1 MRITGLATG
10 LDMDEVIKE
19 SMRPYRIKIQ
29 QQQQQKEIV
38 EIKQKLYRDVLKDS
52 REFYNKYF
60 DVSKSDSIVLSKNWS
75 TIKFESSDSNVVSVS
90 SNSEAINKNFT
101 IKGSS
106 ATATK
111 ATLTEGIG
119 EGDKIVVDG
128 KEFTLIGSTDRERA
142 SNLNKE
148 LQKAGIKVS
157 VSYTDFAG
165 EAINKNFTIKGSS
178 ATATKATLTEGI
190 GEGDKIVVD
199 GKEFTLIGSTDRE
212 RASNLN
218 KELQKAG
225 IKVSVSYTDFAGS
238 VDGENKKG
246 LVFESTV
253 LGEKGTFTLGG
264 SIQAV
269 NIEEVNGSNATEA
282 KFTGITIENIR
293 NSKEIKIGDKVISL
307 NLDPSKEYAK
317 DELISELNKKLEEEK
332 IDFRAKVNEEN
343 NVTLTSTKSG
353 ELADLPTLEI
363 TLEDSS
369 IVNGTF
375 ENGKNA
381 TPLVKSINLSDV
393 EGKVLFINGSKIELS
408 LKEDGSIDNDALNSL
423 LEEKKLNVS
432 AEIKDGKLSLIS
444 KTNGEGQSI
453 DVSVVEKP
461 TEGFVPV
468 IQGKDAN
475 IIIEDSKGGV
485 YTHKGDSN
493 TVTLDGVTFK
503 FNGKIPADGIKVTGT
518 KDVTKTKEMVVNFFN
533 DYNEEVKGSN
543 ATEAKFTGITIEN
556 IKDSKEIKIGDKVIS
571 LNLDS
576 SKEYTHD
583 ELISELNKKREEE
596 KIDFRAKV
604 DEDDKVTLVSA
615 KSGELTDLPT
625 LEIALE
631 SGSLIKGT
639 FKNGKNATPLVK
651 SMNLSDVEG
660 KVLFINGSKIELPL
674 KEDGSIDNDALNSL
688 LEERKLNVSAEIK
701 EGKLS
706 LISKANGEGQS
717 IDVRVVE
724 KPAAG
729 FIPVIQGK
737 DANIIIEDS
746 KGGVYTHKGDSNT
759 VTLDG
764 VTFKFNG
771 KIPADGIKVTGTKD
785 VTKTKEMVVNFFN
798 DYNKLMEKLNTL
810 TMEKRDR
817 SYSPLTDEQK
827 KEMSESEIKLWNER
841 VEKGQLSRDSDLSRI
856 INSLKSAMTTM
867 VDGIDI
873 NLEDIGVKPVSDY
886 GGVKNGTFT
895 IDEDKL
901 TAALEE
907 DTDKVMRLFTA
918 TPTDSKDLTSA
929 EKNSKSG
936 IAQRLKSILY
946 DETMTVSARLLKKAG
961 YEGTTTVTNNE
972 LTKSIEKYERKME
985 DMEKAFS
992 KKEQALYS
1000 KYATLETMMNQL
1012 NSQQSYLLSQ
1022 LGMA

>member
-19 SMRPYRIKIQ
+19 SMRPYRVKIQ

-90 SNSEAINKNFT
+90 ANSEAVNKNFT
-101 IKGSS
+101 ITGSS

-128 KEFTLIGSTDRERA
+128 KEFTLSGSTDRERV

-148 LQKAGIKVS
+148 LEKAGIKVC
-157 VSYTDFAG
+157 
-165 EAINKNFTIKGSS
+165 
-178 ATATKATLTEGI
+178 
-190 GEGDKIVVD
+190 
-199 GKEFTLIGSTDRE
+199 
-212 RASNLN
+212 
-218 KELQKAG
+218 
-225 IKVSVSYTDFAGS
+225 VSYTDFAGS

-246 LVFESTV
+246 LIFESTV
-253 LGEKGTFTLGG
+253 LGEKGSFTLGG
-264 SIQAV
+264 SVHSV
-269 NIEEVNGSNATEA
+269 NIEEVKGSNATEA
-282 KFTGITIENIR
+282 KFTGITIKNIR
-293 NSKEIKIGDKVISL
+293 DSKEIKIGDKVIGL
-307 NLDPSKEYAK
+307 NLDSSKEYTK
-317 DELISELNKKLEEEK
+317 DELVSELNKKLEEEK
-332 IDFRAKVNEEN
+332 IDFRAKVDEDN
-343 NVTLTSTKSG
+343 NVTLVSTKSG
-353 ELADLPTLEI
+353 ELTNLPTLEI
-363 TLEDSS
+363 TLENNS
-369 IVNGTF
+369 IVNGAF
-375 ENGKNA
+375 ENGNNA
-381 TPLVKSINLSDV
+381 TKSITSLNLSEI
-393 EGKVLFINGSKIELS
+393 EGKVLFIDGKKVEFS
-408 LKEDGSIDNDALNSL
+408 LKDSILDLDALNKS
-423 LEEKKLNVS
+423 LEEKNLNVS

-444 KTNGEGQSI
+444 KTSGESKSLDI
-453 DVSVVEKP
+453 SVIEEP
-461 TEGFVPV
+461 AEGFTPI

-475 IIIEDSKGGV
+475 IIIKDSKGGV

-493 TVTLDGVTFK
+493 VVTLDGVTFK
-503 FNGKIPADGIKVTGT
+503 FDGEIPADGIK
-518 KDVTKTKEMVVNFFN
+518 
-533 DYNEEVKGSN
+533 
-543 ATEAKFTGITIEN
+543 ITSK
-556 IKDSKEIKIGDKVIS
+556 KDS
-571 LNLDS
+571 
-576 SKEYTHD
+576 
-583 ELISELNKKREEE
+583 
-596 KIDFRAKV
+596 
-604 DEDDKVTLVSA
+604 
-615 KSGELTDLPT
+615 
-625 LEIALE
+625 
-631 SGSLIKGT
+631 
-639 FKNGKNATPLVK
+639 
-651 SMNLSDVEG
+651 
-660 KVLFINGSKIELPL
+660 
-674 KEDGSIDNDALNSL
+674 
-688 LEERKLNVSAEIK
+688 
-701 EGKLS
+701 
-706 LISKANGEGQS
+706 
-717 IDVRVVE
+717 
-724 KPAAG
+724 
-729 FIPVIQGK
+729 
-737 DANIIIEDS
+737 
-746 KGGVYTHKGDSNT
+746 
-759 VTLDG
+759 
-764 VTFKFNG
+764 
-771 KIPADGIKVTGTKD
+771 
-785 VTKTKEMVVNFFN
+785 TKTKEMVVNFFN

-856 INSLKSAMTTM
+856 INSLKNAMTTM

-895 IDEDKL
+895 IDENKL

-907 DTDKVMRLFTA
+907 DPNKVMRLFTA
-918 TPTDSKDLTSA
+918 TPTDSKNLTSA

-972 LTKSIEKYERKME
+972 LTKSIEKYERKVK

>member
-19 SMRPYRIKIQ
+19 SMRPYRVKIQ

-90 SNSEAINKNFT
+90 ANSEATNKNFT

-106 ATATK
+106 ATSTK

-128 KEFTLIGSTDRERA
+128 KEFTLSGSTDRERV

-148 LQKAGIKVS
+148 LEKAGIKVC
-157 VSYTDFAG
+157 
-165 EAINKNFTIKGSS
+165 
-178 ATATKATLTEGI
+178 
-190 GEGDKIVVD
+190 
-199 GKEFTLIGSTDRE
+199 
-212 RASNLN
+212 
-218 KELQKAG
+218 
-225 IKVSVSYTDFAGS
+225 VSYTDFAGS

-246 LVFESTV
+246 LIFESTV
-253 LGEKGTFTLGG
+253 LGEKGSFTLGG
-264 SIQAV
+264 SVHSV
-269 NIEEVNGSNATEA
+269 NIEEIKGSNATEA
-282 KFTGITIENIR
+282 KFTGITIKNIR
-293 NSKEIKIGDKVISL
+293 DSKEIKIGDKVIGL
-307 NLDPSKEYAK
+307 NLDSSKEYTK
-317 DELISELNKKLEEEK
+317 DELVSELNKKLEEEK
-332 IDFRAKVNEEN
+332 IDFRAKVDEDN
-343 NVTLTSTKSG
+343 NVTLVSTKSG
-353 ELADLPTLEI
+353 ELTDLPTLEI
-363 TLEDSS
+363 TLENNS
-369 IVNGTF
+369 IVNGAF
-375 ENGKNA
+375 ENGNNA
-381 TPLVKSINLSDV
+381 TKSITSLNLSEI
-393 EGKVLFINGSKIELS
+393 EGKVLFIDGKKVEFS
-408 LKEDGSIDNDALNSL
+408 LKDSILDLDALNKS
-423 LEEKKLNVS
+423 LEEKNLNVS

-444 KTNGEGQSI
+444 KTSGESKSLDI
-453 DVSVVEKP
+453 SVIEEP
-461 TEGFVPV
+461 AEGFTPI

-475 IIIEDSKGGV
+475 IIIKDSKGGV

-493 TVTLDGVTFK
+493 VVTLDGVTFK
-503 FNGKIPADGIKVTGT
+503 FDGEIPADGIK
-518 KDVTKTKEMVVNFFN
+518 
-533 DYNEEVKGSN
+533 
-543 ATEAKFTGITIEN
+543 ITSK
-556 IKDSKEIKIGDKVIS
+556 KDS
-571 LNLDS
+571 
-576 SKEYTHD
+576 
-583 ELISELNKKREEE
+583 
-596 KIDFRAKV
+596 
-604 DEDDKVTLVSA
+604 
-615 KSGELTDLPT
+615 
-625 LEIALE
+625 
-631 SGSLIKGT
+631 
-639 FKNGKNATPLVK
+639 
-651 SMNLSDVEG
+651 
-660 KVLFINGSKIELPL
+660 
-674 KEDGSIDNDALNSL
+674 
-688 LEERKLNVSAEIK
+688 
-701 EGKLS
+701 
-706 LISKANGEGQS
+706 
-717 IDVRVVE
+717 
-724 KPAAG
+724 
-729 FIPVIQGK
+729 
-737 DANIIIEDS
+737 
-746 KGGVYTHKGDSNT
+746 
-759 VTLDG
+759 
-764 VTFKFNG
+764 
-771 KIPADGIKVTGTKD
+771 
-785 VTKTKEMVVNFFN
+785 TKTKEMVVNFFN

-856 INSLKSAMTTM
+856 INSLKNAMTTM

-873 NLEDIGVKPVSDY
+873 NLEDIGIKPVSDY

-895 IDEDKL
+895 IDENKL

-907 DTDKVMRLFTA
+907 DPNKVMRLFTA
-918 TPTDSKDLTSA
+918 TPTDSKNLTSA

-972 LTKSIEKYERKME
+972 LTKSIEKYERKVK

>member
-19 SMRPYRIKIQ
+19 SMRPYRVKIQ

-90 SNSEAINKNFT
+90 ANSEAVNKNFT
-101 IKGSS
+101 ITGSS
-106 ATATK
+106 ATSTK

-128 KEFTLIGSTDRERA
+128 KEFTLSGSTDRERV

-148 LQKAGIKVS
+148 L
-157 VSYTDFAG
+157 
-165 EAINKNFTIKGSS
+165 E
-178 ATATKATLTEGI
+178 
-190 GEGDKIVVD
+190 
-199 GKEFTLIGSTDRE
+199 
-212 RASNLN
+212 
-218 KELQKAG
+218 KAG

-246 LVFESTV
+246 LIFESTV
-253 LGEKGTFTLGG
+253 LGEKGSFTLGG
-264 SIQAV
+264 SVHSV
-269 NIEEVNGSNATEA
+269 NIEEIKGSNATEA
-282 KFTGITIENIR
+282 KFTGITIKNIR
-293 NSKEIKIGDKVISL
+293 DSKEIKIGDKVIGL
-307 NLDPSKEYAK
+307 NLDSSKEYTK
-317 DELISELNKKLEEEK
+317 DELVSELNKKLEEEK
-332 IDFRAKVNEEN
+332 IDFRAKVDEDN
-343 NVTLTSTKSG
+343 NVTLVSTKSG
-353 ELADLPTLEI
+353 ELTDLPTLEI
-363 TLEDSS
+363 TLENNS
-369 IVNGTF
+369 IVNGAF
-375 ENGKNA
+375 ENGNNA
-381 TPLVKSINLSDV
+381 TKSITSLNLSEI
-393 EGKVLFINGSKIELS
+393 EGKVLFIDGKKVEFS
-408 LKEDGSIDNDALNSL
+408 LKDSILDLDALNKS
-423 LEEKKLNVS
+423 LEEKNLNVS

-444 KTNGEGQSI
+444 KTSGESKSLDI
-453 DVSVVEKP
+453 SVIEEP
-461 TEGFVPV
+461 AEGFTPI

-475 IIIEDSKGGV
+475 IIIKDSKGGV

-493 TVTLDGVTFK
+493 VVTLDGVTFK
-503 FNGKIPADGIKVTGT
+503 FDGEIPADGIK
-518 KDVTKTKEMVVNFFN
+518 
-533 DYNEEVKGSN
+533 
-543 ATEAKFTGITIEN
+543 ITSK
-556 IKDSKEIKIGDKVIS
+556 KDS
-571 LNLDS
+571 
-576 SKEYTHD
+576 
-583 ELISELNKKREEE
+583 
-596 KIDFRAKV
+596 
-604 DEDDKVTLVSA
+604 
-615 KSGELTDLPT
+615 
-625 LEIALE
+625 
-631 SGSLIKGT
+631 
-639 FKNGKNATPLVK
+639 
-651 SMNLSDVEG
+651 
-660 KVLFINGSKIELPL
+660 
-674 KEDGSIDNDALNSL
+674 
-688 LEERKLNVSAEIK
+688 
-701 EGKLS
+701 
-706 LISKANGEGQS
+706 
-717 IDVRVVE
+717 
-724 KPAAG
+724 
-729 FIPVIQGK
+729 
-737 DANIIIEDS
+737 
-746 KGGVYTHKGDSNT
+746 
-759 VTLDG
+759 
-764 VTFKFNG
+764 
-771 KIPADGIKVTGTKD
+771 
-785 VTKTKEMVVNFFN
+785 TKTKEMVVNFFN

-856 INSLKSAMTTM
+856 INSLKNAMTTM

-873 NLEDIGVKPVSDY
+873 NLEDIGIKPVSDY

-895 IDEDKL
+895 IDENKL

-907 DTDKVMRLFTA
+907 DPNKVMRLFTA
-918 TPTDSKDLTSA
+918 TPTDSKNLTSA

-972 LTKSIEKYERKME
+972 LTKSIEKYERKVK

>member
-19 SMRPYRIKIQ
+19 SMRPYRVKIQ

-90 SNSEAINKNFT
+90 ANSEAVNKNFT
-101 IKGSS
+101 ITGSS

-128 KEFTLIGSTDRERA
+128 KEFTLSGSTDRERV

-148 LQKAGIKVS
+148 LEKAGIKVC
-157 VSYTDFAG
+157 
-165 EAINKNFTIKGSS
+165 
-178 ATATKATLTEGI
+178 
-190 GEGDKIVVD
+190 
-199 GKEFTLIGSTDRE
+199 
-212 RASNLN
+212 
-218 KELQKAG
+218 
-225 IKVSVSYTDFAGS
+225 VSYTDFAGS

-246 LVFESTV
+246 LIFESTV
-253 LGEKGTFTLGG
+253 LGEKGSFTLGG
-264 SIQAV
+264 SVHSV
-269 NIEEVNGSNATEA
+269 NIEEIKGSNATEA
-282 KFTGITIENIR
+282 KFTGITIKNIR
-293 NSKEIKIGDKVISL
+293 DSKEIKIGDKVIGL
-307 NLDPSKEYAK
+307 NLDSSKEYTK
-317 DELISELNKKLEEEK
+317 DELVSELNKKLEEEK
-332 IDFRAKVNEEN
+332 IDFRAKVDEDN
-343 NVTLTSTKSG
+343 NVTLVSTKSG
-353 ELADLPTLEI
+353 ELTDLPTLEI
-363 TLEDSS
+363 TLENNS
-369 IVNGTF
+369 IVNGAF
-375 ENGKNA
+375 ENGNNA
-381 TPLVKSINLSDV
+381 TKSITSLNLSEI
-393 EGKVLFINGSKIELS
+393 EGKVLFIDGKKVEFS
-408 LKEDGSIDNDALNSL
+408 LKDSILDLDALNKS
-423 LEEKKLNVS
+423 LEEKNLNVS

-444 KTNGEGQSI
+444 KTSGESKSLDI
-453 DVSVVEKP
+453 SVIEEP
-461 TEGFVPV
+461 AEGFTPI

-475 IIIEDSKGGV
+475 IIIKDSKGGV

-493 TVTLDGVTFK
+493 VVTLDGVTFK
-503 FNGKIPADGIKVTGT
+503 FDGEIPADGIK
-518 KDVTKTKEMVVNFFN
+518 
-533 DYNEEVKGSN
+533 
-543 ATEAKFTGITIEN
+543 ITSK
-556 IKDSKEIKIGDKVIS
+556 KDS
-571 LNLDS
+571 
-576 SKEYTHD
+576 
-583 ELISELNKKREEE
+583 
-596 KIDFRAKV
+596 
-604 DEDDKVTLVSA
+604 
-615 KSGELTDLPT
+615 
-625 LEIALE
+625 
-631 SGSLIKGT
+631 
-639 FKNGKNATPLVK
+639 
-651 SMNLSDVEG
+651 
-660 KVLFINGSKIELPL
+660 
-674 KEDGSIDNDALNSL
+674 
-688 LEERKLNVSAEIK
+688 
-701 EGKLS
+701 
-706 LISKANGEGQS
+706 
-717 IDVRVVE
+717 
-724 KPAAG
+724 
-729 FIPVIQGK
+729 
-737 DANIIIEDS
+737 
-746 KGGVYTHKGDSNT
+746 
-759 VTLDG
+759 
-764 VTFKFNG
+764 
-771 KIPADGIKVTGTKD
+771 
-785 VTKTKEMVVNFFN
+785 TKTKEMVVNFFN

-856 INSLKSAMTTM
+856 INSLKNAMTTM

-873 NLEDIGVKPVSDY
+873 NLEDIGIKPVSDY

-895 IDEDKL
+895 IDENKL

-907 DTDKVMRLFTA
+907 DPNKVMRLFTA
-918 TPTDSKDLTSA
+918 TPTDSKNLTSA

-972 LTKSIEKYERKME
+972 LTKSIEKYERKVK

>member
-19 SMRPYRIKIQ
+19 SMRPYRVKIQ

-90 SNSEAINKNFT
+90 ANSEAVNKNFT
-101 IKGSS
+101 ITGSS

-128 KEFTLIGSTDRERA
+128 KEFTLSGSTDRERV

-148 LQKAGIKVS
+148 LEKAGIKVC
-157 VSYTDFAG
+157 
-165 EAINKNFTIKGSS
+165 
-178 ATATKATLTEGI
+178 
-190 GEGDKIVVD
+190 
-199 GKEFTLIGSTDRE
+199 
-212 RASNLN
+212 
-218 KELQKAG
+218 
-225 IKVSVSYTDFAGS
+225 VSYTDFAGS

-246 LVFESTV
+246 LIFESTV
-253 LGEKGTFTLGG
+253 LGEKGSFTLGG
-264 SIQAV
+264 SVHSV
-269 NIEEVNGSNATEA
+269 NIEEVKGSNATEA
-282 KFTGITIENIR
+282 KFTGITIKNIR
-293 NSKEIKIGDKVISL
+293 DSKEIKIGDKVIGL
-307 NLDPSKEYAK
+307 NLDSSKEYTK
-317 DELISELNKKLEEEK
+317 DELVSELNKKLEEEK
-332 IDFRAKVNEEN
+332 IDFRAKVDEDN
-343 NVTLTSTKSG
+343 NVTLVSTKSG
-353 ELADLPTLEI
+353 ELTDLATLEI
-363 TLEDSS
+363 TLENNS

-375 ENGKNA
+375 ENGNNA
-381 TPLVKSINLSDV
+381 TKSITSLNLSEI
-393 EGKVLFINGSKIELS
+393 EGKVLFIDGKKVEFS
-408 LKEDGSIDNDALNSL
+408 LKDSILDVDALNKS
-423 LEEKKLNVS
+423 LEEKNLNVS

-444 KTNGEGQSI
+444 KTSGESKSLDI
-453 DVSVVEKP
+453 SVIEEP
-461 TEGFVPV
+461 AEGFTPI

-475 IIIEDSKGGV
+475 IIIKDSKGGV

-493 TVTLDGVTFK
+493 VVTLDGVTFK
-503 FNGKIPADGIKVTGT
+503 FDGEIPADGIK
-518 KDVTKTKEMVVNFFN
+518 
-533 DYNEEVKGSN
+533 
-543 ATEAKFTGITIEN
+543 ITSK
-556 IKDSKEIKIGDKVIS
+556 KDS
-571 LNLDS
+571 
-576 SKEYTHD
+576 
-583 ELISELNKKREEE
+583 
-596 KIDFRAKV
+596 
-604 DEDDKVTLVSA
+604 
-615 KSGELTDLPT
+615 
-625 LEIALE
+625 
-631 SGSLIKGT
+631 
-639 FKNGKNATPLVK
+639 
-651 SMNLSDVEG
+651 
-660 KVLFINGSKIELPL
+660 
-674 KEDGSIDNDALNSL
+674 
-688 LEERKLNVSAEIK
+688 
-701 EGKLS
+701 
-706 LISKANGEGQS
+706 
-717 IDVRVVE
+717 
-724 KPAAG
+724 
-729 FIPVIQGK
+729 
-737 DANIIIEDS
+737 
-746 KGGVYTHKGDSNT
+746 
-759 VTLDG
+759 
-764 VTFKFNG
+764 
-771 KIPADGIKVTGTKD
+771 
-785 VTKTKEMVVNFFN
+785 TKTKEMVVNFFN

-856 INSLKSAMTTM
+856 INSLKNAMTTM

-873 NLEDIGVKPVSDY
+873 NLEDIGIKPVSDY

-895 IDEDKL
+895 IDENKL

-907 DTDKVMRLFTA
+907 DPNKVMRLFTA
-918 TPTDSKDLTSA
+918 TPTDSKNLTSA

-972 LTKSIEKYERKME
+972 LTKSIEKYERKVK

>member
-19 SMRPYRIKIQ
+19 SMRPYRVKIQ

-90 SNSEAINKNFT
+90 ANSEATNKNFT

-106 ATATK
+106 ATSTK

-128 KEFTLIGSTDRERA
+128 KEFTLSGSTDRERV

-165 EAINKNFTIKGSS
+165 N
-178 ATATKATLTEGI
+178 
-190 GEGDKIVVD
+190 
-199 GKEFTLIGSTDRE
+199 
-212 RASNLN
+212 
-218 KELQKAG
+218 
-225 IKVSVSYTDFAGS
+225 

-264 SIQAV
+264 SVQSV
-269 NIEEVNGSNATEA
+269 NIEEVKGSNATEA
-282 KFTGITIENIR
+282 KFTGITIKNIR
-293 NSKEIKIGDKVISL
+293 DSKEIKIGDKVISL
-307 NLDPSKEYAK
+307 NLDSSKEYTK

-332 IDFRAKVNEEN
+332 IDFRAKVDEGEK
-343 NVTLTSTKSG
+343 VTLASTKSG
-353 ELADLPTLEI
+353 ELADLPTLEM
-363 TLEDSS
+363 TLDDNS

-375 ENGKNA
+375 ENGRNA

-393 EGKVLFINGSKIELS
+393 EGKVLFNGAKIELS

-432 AEIKDGKLSLIS
+432 SEIKDGKLSLIS
-444 KTNGEGQSI
+444 KINGEDQSI

-461 TEGFVPV
+461 TEGFISV

-503 FNGKIPADGIKVTGT
+503 FDGKIPTDGIKVTGT
-518 KDVTKTKEMVVNFFN
+518 KDV
-533 DYNEEVKGSN
+533 
-543 ATEAKFTGITIEN
+543 A
-556 IKDSKEIKIGDKVIS
+556 
-571 LNLDS
+571 
-576 SKEYTHD
+576 
-583 ELISELNKKREEE
+583 
-596 KIDFRAKV
+596 
-604 DEDDKVTLVSA
+604 
-615 KSGELTDLPT
+615 
-625 LEIALE
+625 
-631 SGSLIKGT
+631 
-639 FKNGKNATPLVK
+639 
-651 SMNLSDVEG
+651 
-660 KVLFINGSKIELPL
+660 
-674 KEDGSIDNDALNSL
+674 
-688 LEERKLNVSAEIK
+688 
-701 EGKLS
+701 
-706 LISKANGEGQS
+706 
-717 IDVRVVE
+717 
-724 KPAAG
+724 
-729 FIPVIQGK
+729 
-737 DANIIIEDS
+737 
-746 KGGVYTHKGDSNT
+746 
-759 VTLDG
+759 
-764 VTFKFNG
+764 
-771 KIPADGIKVTGTKD
+771 
-785 VTKTKEMVVNFFN
+785 KTKEMVVNFFN

-873 NLEDIGVKPVSDY
+873 NLEDIGIKPVSDY
-886 GGVKNGTFT
+886 GGVRNGTFA
-895 IDEDKL
+895 IDENKL

-907 DTDKVMRLFTA
+907 DPDKVMRLFTA
-918 TPTDSKDLTSA
+918 TPTDSKNLTSA
-929 EKNSKSG
+929 EKNNKSG

-946 DETMTVSARLLKKAG
+946 DETMTVSSRLLKKAG

-1022 LGMA
+1022 LGMS

>member
-19 SMRPYRIKIQ
+19 SMRPYRVKIQ

-90 SNSEAINKNFT
+90 ANSEAVNKNFT
-101 IKGSS
+101 ITGSS

-128 KEFTLIGSTDRERA
+128 KEFTLSGSTDRERV

-148 LQKAGIKVS
+148 LEKAGIKVC
-157 VSYTDFAG
+157 
-165 EAINKNFTIKGSS
+165 
-178 ATATKATLTEGI
+178 
-190 GEGDKIVVD
+190 
-199 GKEFTLIGSTDRE
+199 
-212 RASNLN
+212 
-218 KELQKAG
+218 
-225 IKVSVSYTDFAGS
+225 VSYTDFAGS

-246 LVFESTV
+246 LIFESTV
-253 LGEKGTFTLGG
+253 LGEKGSFTLGG
-264 SIQAV
+264 SVHSV
-269 NIEEVNGSNATEA
+269 NIEEVKGSNATEA
-282 KFTGITIENIR
+282 KFTGINVKNIR
-293 NSKEIKIGDKVISL
+293 DSKEIKIDDKVIGL
-307 NLDPSKEYAK
+307 NLDSSKEYTK
-317 DELISELNKKLEEEK
+317 DELVSELNKKLEEEK
-332 IDFRAKVNEEN
+332 IDFRAKVDEDN
-343 NVTLTSTKSG
+343 NVTLVSTKSG
-353 ELADLPTLEI
+353 ELTDLPTLEI
-363 TLEDSS
+363 TLENNS

-375 ENGKNA
+375 ENGNNA
-381 TPLVKSINLSDV
+381 TKSITSLNLSEI
-393 EGKVLFINGSKIELS
+393 EGKVLFIDGKKVEFS
-408 LKEDGSIDNDALNSL
+408 LKDSILDVDALNKS
-423 LEEKKLNVS
+423 LEEKNLNVS

-444 KTNGEGQSI
+444 KTSGESKSLDI
-453 DVSVVEKP
+453 SVIEEP
-461 TEGFVPV
+461 AEGFTPI

-475 IIIEDSKGGV
+475 IIIKDSKGGV

-493 TVTLDGVTFK
+493 VVTLDGVTFK
-503 FNGKIPADGIKVTGT
+503 FDGEIPADGIK
-518 KDVTKTKEMVVNFFN
+518 
-533 DYNEEVKGSN
+533 
-543 ATEAKFTGITIEN
+543 ITSK
-556 IKDSKEIKIGDKVIS
+556 KDS
-571 LNLDS
+571 
-576 SKEYTHD
+576 
-583 ELISELNKKREEE
+583 
-596 KIDFRAKV
+596 
-604 DEDDKVTLVSA
+604 
-615 KSGELTDLPT
+615 
-625 LEIALE
+625 
-631 SGSLIKGT
+631 
-639 FKNGKNATPLVK
+639 
-651 SMNLSDVEG
+651 
-660 KVLFINGSKIELPL
+660 
-674 KEDGSIDNDALNSL
+674 
-688 LEERKLNVSAEIK
+688 
-701 EGKLS
+701 
-706 LISKANGEGQS
+706 
-717 IDVRVVE
+717 
-724 KPAAG
+724 
-729 FIPVIQGK
+729 
-737 DANIIIEDS
+737 
-746 KGGVYTHKGDSNT
+746 
-759 VTLDG
+759 
-764 VTFKFNG
+764 
-771 KIPADGIKVTGTKD
+771 
-785 VTKTKEMVVNFFN
+785 TKTKEMVVNFFN

-856 INSLKSAMTTM
+856 INSLKNAMTTM

-873 NLEDIGVKPVSDY
+873 NLEDIGIKPVSDY

-895 IDEDKL
+895 IDENKL

-907 DTDKVMRLFTA
+907 DPNKVMRLFTA
-918 TPTDSKDLTSA
+918 TPTDSKNLTSA

-972 LTKSIEKYERKME
+972 LTKSIEKYERKVK

>member
-19 SMRPYRIKIQ
+19 SMRPYRVKIQ

-90 SNSEAINKNFT
+90 ANSEAVNKNFT
-101 IKGSS
+101 ITGSS

-128 KEFTLIGSTDRERA
+128 KEFTLSGSTDRERV

-148 LQKAGIKVS
+148 LEKAGIKVC
-157 VSYTDFAG
+157 
-165 EAINKNFTIKGSS
+165 
-178 ATATKATLTEGI
+178 
-190 GEGDKIVVD
+190 
-199 GKEFTLIGSTDRE
+199 
-212 RASNLN
+212 
-218 KELQKAG
+218 
-225 IKVSVSYTDFAGS
+225 VSYTDFAGS

-246 LVFESTV
+246 LIFESTV
-253 LGEKGTFTLGG
+253 LGEKGSFTLGG
-264 SIQAV
+264 SVHSV
-269 NIEEVNGSNATEA
+269 NIEEVKGSNATEA
-282 KFTGITIENIR
+282 KFTGITIKNIR
-293 NSKEIKIGDKVISL
+293 DSKEIKIGDKVIGL
-307 NLDPSKEYAK
+307 NLDSSKEYTK
-317 DELISELNKKLEEEK
+317 DELVSELNKKLEEEK
-332 IDFRAKVNEEN
+332 IDFRAKVDEDN
-343 NVTLTSTKSG
+343 NVTLVSTKSG
-353 ELADLPTLEI
+353 ELTDLPTLEI
-363 TLEDSS
+363 TLENNS
-369 IVNGTF
+369 IVNGAF
-375 ENGKNA
+375 ENGNNA
-381 TPLVKSINLSDV
+381 TKSITSLNLSEI
-393 EGKVLFINGSKIELS
+393 EGKVLFIDGKKVEFS
-408 LKEDGSIDNDALNSL
+408 LKDSILDLDALNKS
-423 LEEKKLNVS
+423 LEEKNLNVS

-444 KTNGEGQSI
+444 KTSGESKSLDI
-453 DVSVVEKP
+453 SVIEEP
-461 TEGFVPV
+461 AEGFTPI

-475 IIIEDSKGGV
+475 IIIKDSKGGV

-493 TVTLDGVTFK
+493 VVTLDGVTFK
-503 FNGKIPADGIKVTGT
+503 FDGEIPADGIK
-518 KDVTKTKEMVVNFFN
+518 
-533 DYNEEVKGSN
+533 
-543 ATEAKFTGITIEN
+543 ITSK
-556 IKDSKEIKIGDKVIS
+556 KDS
-571 LNLDS
+571 
-576 SKEYTHD
+576 
-583 ELISELNKKREEE
+583 
-596 KIDFRAKV
+596 
-604 DEDDKVTLVSA
+604 
-615 KSGELTDLPT
+615 
-625 LEIALE
+625 
-631 SGSLIKGT
+631 
-639 FKNGKNATPLVK
+639 
-651 SMNLSDVEG
+651 
-660 KVLFINGSKIELPL
+660 
-674 KEDGSIDNDALNSL
+674 
-688 LEERKLNVSAEIK
+688 
-701 EGKLS
+701 
-706 LISKANGEGQS
+706 
-717 IDVRVVE
+717 
-724 KPAAG
+724 
-729 FIPVIQGK
+729 
-737 DANIIIEDS
+737 
-746 KGGVYTHKGDSNT
+746 
-759 VTLDG
+759 
-764 VTFKFNG
+764 
-771 KIPADGIKVTGTKD
+771 
-785 VTKTKEMVVNFFN
+785 TKTKEMVVNFFN

-856 INSLKSAMTTM
+856 INSLKNAMTTM

-895 IDEDKL
+895 IDENKL

-907 DTDKVMRLFTA
+907 DPNKVMRLFTA
-918 TPTDSKDLTSA
+918 TPTDSKNLTSA

-972 LTKSIEKYERKME
+972 LTKSIEKYERKVK

>member
-19 SMRPYRIKIQ
+19 SMRPYRVKIQ

-90 SNSEAINKNFT
+90 ANSEAVNKNFT
-101 IKGSS
+101 ITGSS

-128 KEFTLIGSTDRERA
+128 KEFTLSGSTDRERV

-148 LQKAGIKVS
+148 LEKAGIKVC
-157 VSYTDFAG
+157 
-165 EAINKNFTIKGSS
+165 
-178 ATATKATLTEGI
+178 
-190 GEGDKIVVD
+190 
-199 GKEFTLIGSTDRE
+199 
-212 RASNLN
+212 
-218 KELQKAG
+218 
-225 IKVSVSYTDFAGS
+225 VSYTDFAGS

-246 LVFESTV
+246 LIFESTV
-253 LGEKGTFTLGG
+253 LGEKGSFTLGG
-264 SIQAV
+264 SVHSV
-269 NIEEVNGSNATEA
+269 NIEEIKGSNATEA
-282 KFTGITIENIR
+282 KFTGITIKNIR
-293 NSKEIKIGDKVISL
+293 DSKEIKIGDKVIGL
-307 NLDPSKEYAK
+307 NLDSSKEYTK
-317 DELISELNKKLEEEK
+317 DELVSELNKKLEEEK
-332 IDFRAKVNEEN
+332 IDFRAKVDEDN
-343 NVTLTSTKSG
+343 NVTLVSTKSG
-353 ELADLPTLEI
+353 ELTDLPTLEI
-363 TLEDSS
+363 TLENNS
-369 IVNGTF
+369 IVNGAF
-375 ENGKNA
+375 ENGNNA
-381 TPLVKSINLSDV
+381 TKSITSLNLSEI
-393 EGKVLFINGSKIELS
+393 EGKVLFIDGKKVEFS
-408 LKEDGSIDNDALNSL
+408 LKDSILDLDALNKS
-423 LEEKKLNVS
+423 LEEKNLNVS

-444 KTNGEGQSI
+444 KTSGESKSLDI
-453 DVSVVEKP
+453 SVIEEP
-461 TEGFVPV
+461 AEGFTPI

-475 IIIEDSKGGV
+475 IIIKDSKGGV

-493 TVTLDGVTFK
+493 VVTLDGVTFK
-503 FNGKIPADGIKVTGT
+503 FDGEIPADGIK
-518 KDVTKTKEMVVNFFN
+518 
-533 DYNEEVKGSN
+533 
-543 ATEAKFTGITIEN
+543 ITSK
-556 IKDSKEIKIGDKVIS
+556 KDS
-571 LNLDS
+571 
-576 SKEYTHD
+576 
-583 ELISELNKKREEE
+583 
-596 KIDFRAKV
+596 
-604 DEDDKVTLVSA
+604 
-615 KSGELTDLPT
+615 
-625 LEIALE
+625 
-631 SGSLIKGT
+631 
-639 FKNGKNATPLVK
+639 
-651 SMNLSDVEG
+651 
-660 KVLFINGSKIELPL
+660 
-674 KEDGSIDNDALNSL
+674 
-688 LEERKLNVSAEIK
+688 
-701 EGKLS
+701 
-706 LISKANGEGQS
+706 
-717 IDVRVVE
+717 
-724 KPAAG
+724 
-729 FIPVIQGK
+729 
-737 DANIIIEDS
+737 
-746 KGGVYTHKGDSNT
+746 
-759 VTLDG
+759 
-764 VTFKFNG
+764 
-771 KIPADGIKVTGTKD
+771 
-785 VTKTKEMVVNFFN
+785 TKTKEMVVNFFN

-856 INSLKSAMTTM
+856 INSLKNAMTTM

-873 NLEDIGVKPVSDY
+873 NLEDIGIKPVSDY

-895 IDEDKL
+895 IDKNKL

-907 DTDKVMRLFTA
+907 DPNKVMRLFTA
-918 TPTDSKDLTSA
+918 TPTDSKNLTSA

-972 LTKSIEKYERKME
+972 LTKSIEKYERKVK

>member
-19 SMRPYRIKIQ
+19 SMRPYRVKIQ

-52 REFYNKYF
+52 RELYNKYF

-90 SNSEAINKNFT
+90 ANSEAVNKNFT
-101 IKGSS
+101 ITGSS

-128 KEFTLIGSTDRERA
+128 KEFTLSGSTDRERV

-148 LQKAGIKVS
+148 LEKAGIKVC
-157 VSYTDFAG
+157 
-165 EAINKNFTIKGSS
+165 
-178 ATATKATLTEGI
+178 
-190 GEGDKIVVD
+190 
-199 GKEFTLIGSTDRE
+199 
-212 RASNLN
+212 
-218 KELQKAG
+218 
-225 IKVSVSYTDFAGS
+225 VSYTDFAGS

-246 LVFESTV
+246 LIFESTV
-253 LGEKGTFTLGG
+253 LGEKGSFTLGG
-264 SIQAV
+264 SVHSV
-269 NIEEVNGSNATEA
+269 NIEEVKGSNATEA
-282 KFTGITIENIR
+282 KFTGITIKNIR
-293 NSKEIKIGDKVISL
+293 DSKEIKIGDKVIGL
-307 NLDPSKEYAK
+307 NLDSSKEYTK
-317 DELISELNKKLEEEK
+317 DELVSELNKKLEEEK
-332 IDFRAKVNEEN
+332 IDFRAKGDEDN
-343 NVTLTSTKSG
+343 NVTLVSTKSG
-353 ELADLPTLEI
+353 ELTDLPTLEI
-363 TLEDSS
+363 TLENNS
-369 IVNGTF
+369 IVNGAF
-375 ENGKNA
+375 ENGNNA
-381 TPLVKSINLSDV
+381 TKSITSLNLSEI
-393 EGKVLFINGSKIELS
+393 EGKVLFIDGKKVEFS
-408 LKEDGSIDNDALNSL
+408 LKDSILDLDALNKS
-423 LEEKKLNVS
+423 LEEKNLNVS

-444 KTNGEGQSI
+444 KTSGESKSLDI
-453 DVSVVEKP
+453 SVIEEP
-461 TEGFVPV
+461 AEGFTPI

-475 IIIEDSKGGV
+475 IIIKDSKGGV

-493 TVTLDGVTFK
+493 VVTLDGVTFK
-503 FNGKIPADGIKVTGT
+503 FDGEIPADGIK
-518 KDVTKTKEMVVNFFN
+518 
-533 DYNEEVKGSN
+533 
-543 ATEAKFTGITIEN
+543 ITSK
-556 IKDSKEIKIGDKVIS
+556 KDS
-571 LNLDS
+571 
-576 SKEYTHD
+576 
-583 ELISELNKKREEE
+583 
-596 KIDFRAKV
+596 
-604 DEDDKVTLVSA
+604 
-615 KSGELTDLPT
+615 
-625 LEIALE
+625 
-631 SGSLIKGT
+631 
-639 FKNGKNATPLVK
+639 
-651 SMNLSDVEG
+651 
-660 KVLFINGSKIELPL
+660 
-674 KEDGSIDNDALNSL
+674 
-688 LEERKLNVSAEIK
+688 
-701 EGKLS
+701 
-706 LISKANGEGQS
+706 
-717 IDVRVVE
+717 
-724 KPAAG
+724 
-729 FIPVIQGK
+729 
-737 DANIIIEDS
+737 
-746 KGGVYTHKGDSNT
+746 
-759 VTLDG
+759 
-764 VTFKFNG
+764 
-771 KIPADGIKVTGTKD
+771 
-785 VTKTKEMVVNFFN
+785 TKTKEMVVNFFN

-856 INSLKSAMTTM
+856 INSLKNAMTTM

-873 NLEDIGVKPVSDY
+873 NLEDIGIKPVSDY

-895 IDEDKL
+895 IDENKL

-907 DTDKVMRLFTA
+907 DPYKVMRLFTS
-918 TPTDSKDLTSA
+918 TPTDSKNLTSA

-972 LTKSIEKYERKME
+972 LTKSIEKYERKVK

>member
-19 SMRPYRIKIQ
+19 SMRPYRVKIQ

-52 REFYNKYF
+52 RELYNKYF

-90 SNSEAINKNFT
+90 ANSEAVNKNFT
-101 IKGSS
+101 ITGSS

-128 KEFTLIGSTDRERA
+128 KEFTLSGSTDRERV

-148 LQKAGIKVS
+148 LEKAGIKVC
-157 VSYTDFAG
+157 
-165 EAINKNFTIKGSS
+165 
-178 ATATKATLTEGI
+178 
-190 GEGDKIVVD
+190 
-199 GKEFTLIGSTDRE
+199 
-212 RASNLN
+212 
-218 KELQKAG
+218 
-225 IKVSVSYTDFAGS
+225 VSYTDFAGS

-246 LVFESTV
+246 LIFESTV
-253 LGEKGTFTLGG
+253 LGEKGSFTLGG
-264 SIQAV
+264 SVHSV
-269 NIEEVNGSNATEA
+269 NIEEIKGSNATEA
-282 KFTGITIENIR
+282 KFTGITIKNIR
-293 NSKEIKIGDKVISL
+293 DSKEIKIGDKVIGL
-307 NLDPSKEYAK
+307 NLDSSKEYTK
-317 DELISELNKKLEEEK
+317 DELVSELNKKLEEEK
-332 IDFRAKVNEEN
+332 IDFRAKVDEDN
-343 NVTLTSTKSG
+343 NVTLVSTKSG
-353 ELADLPTLEI
+353 ELTDLPTLEI
-363 TLEDSS
+363 TLENNS
-369 IVNGTF
+369 IVNGAF
-375 ENGKNA
+375 ENGNNA
-381 TPLVKSINLSDV
+381 TKSITSLNLSEI
-393 EGKVLFINGSKIELS
+393 EGKVLFIDGKKVEFS
-408 LKEDGSIDNDALNSL
+408 LKDSILDLDALNKS
-423 LEEKKLNVS
+423 LEEKNLNVS

-444 KTNGEGQSI
+444 KTSGESKSLDI
-453 DVSVVEKP
+453 SVIEEP
-461 TEGFVPV
+461 AEGFTPI

-475 IIIEDSKGGV
+475 IIIKDSKGGV

-493 TVTLDGVTFK
+493 VVTLDGVTFK
-503 FNGKIPADGIKVTGT
+503 FDGEIPADGIK
-518 KDVTKTKEMVVNFFN
+518 
-533 DYNEEVKGSN
+533 
-543 ATEAKFTGITIEN
+543 ITSK
-556 IKDSKEIKIGDKVIS
+556 KDS
-571 LNLDS
+571 
-576 SKEYTHD
+576 
-583 ELISELNKKREEE
+583 
-596 KIDFRAKV
+596 
-604 DEDDKVTLVSA
+604 
-615 KSGELTDLPT
+615 
-625 LEIALE
+625 
-631 SGSLIKGT
+631 
-639 FKNGKNATPLVK
+639 
-651 SMNLSDVEG
+651 
-660 KVLFINGSKIELPL
+660 
-674 KEDGSIDNDALNSL
+674 
-688 LEERKLNVSAEIK
+688 
-701 EGKLS
+701 
-706 LISKANGEGQS
+706 
-717 IDVRVVE
+717 
-724 KPAAG
+724 
-729 FIPVIQGK
+729 
-737 DANIIIEDS
+737 
-746 KGGVYTHKGDSNT
+746 
-759 VTLDG
+759 
-764 VTFKFNG
+764 
-771 KIPADGIKVTGTKD
+771 
-785 VTKTKEMVVNFFN
+785 TKTKEMVVNFFN

-856 INSLKSAMTTM
+856 INSLKNAMTTM

-895 IDEDKL
+895 IDENKL

-907 DTDKVMRLFTA
+907 DPNKVMRLFTA
-918 TPTDSKDLTSA
+918 TPTDSKNLTSA

-972 LTKSIEKYERKME
+972 LTKSIEKYERKVK

>member
-19 SMRPYRIKIQ
+19 SMRPYRVKIQ

-52 REFYNKYF
+52 RELYNKYF

-90 SNSEAINKNFT
+90 ANSEAVNKNFT
-101 IKGSS
+101 ITGSS

-128 KEFTLIGSTDRERA
+128 KEFTLSGSTDRERV

-148 LQKAGIKVS
+148 LEKAGIKVC
-157 VSYTDFAG
+157 
-165 EAINKNFTIKGSS
+165 
-178 ATATKATLTEGI
+178 
-190 GEGDKIVVD
+190 
-199 GKEFTLIGSTDRE
+199 
-212 RASNLN
+212 
-218 KELQKAG
+218 
-225 IKVSVSYTDFAGS
+225 VSYTDFAGS

-246 LVFESTV
+246 LIFESTV
-253 LGEKGTFTLGG
+253 LGEKGSFTLGG
-264 SIQAV
+264 SVHSV
-269 NIEEVNGSNATEA
+269 NIEEVKGSNATEA
-282 KFTGITIENIR
+282 KFTGITIKNIR
-293 NSKEIKIGDKVISL
+293 DSKEIKIGDKVIGL
-307 NLDPSKEYAK
+307 NLDSSKEYTK
-317 DELISELNKKLEEEK
+317 DELVSELNKKLEEEK
-332 IDFRAKVNEEN
+332 IDFRAKVDEDN
-343 NVTLTSTKSG
+343 NVTLVSTKSG
-353 ELADLPTLEI
+353 ELTDLPTLEI
-363 TLEDSS
+363 TLENNS
-369 IVNGTF
+369 IVNGAF
-375 ENGKNA
+375 ENGNNA
-381 TPLVKSINLSDV
+381 TKSITSLNLSEI
-393 EGKVLFINGSKIELS
+393 EGKVLFIDGKKVEFS
-408 LKEDGSIDNDALNSL
+408 LKDSILDLDALNKS
-423 LEEKKLNVS
+423 LEEKNLNVS

-444 KTNGEGQSI
+444 KTSGESKSLDI
-453 DVSVVEKP
+453 SVIEEP
-461 TEGFVPV
+461 AEGFTPI

-475 IIIEDSKGGV
+475 IIIKDSKGGV

-493 TVTLDGVTFK
+493 VVTLDGVTFK
-503 FNGKIPADGIKVTGT
+503 FDGEIPADGIK
-518 KDVTKTKEMVVNFFN
+518 
-533 DYNEEVKGSN
+533 
-543 ATEAKFTGITIEN
+543 ITSK
-556 IKDSKEIKIGDKVIS
+556 KDS
-571 LNLDS
+571 
-576 SKEYTHD
+576 
-583 ELISELNKKREEE
+583 
-596 KIDFRAKV
+596 
-604 DEDDKVTLVSA
+604 
-615 KSGELTDLPT
+615 
-625 LEIALE
+625 
-631 SGSLIKGT
+631 
-639 FKNGKNATPLVK
+639 
-651 SMNLSDVEG
+651 
-660 KVLFINGSKIELPL
+660 
-674 KEDGSIDNDALNSL
+674 
-688 LEERKLNVSAEIK
+688 
-701 EGKLS
+701 
-706 LISKANGEGQS
+706 
-717 IDVRVVE
+717 
-724 KPAAG
+724 
-729 FIPVIQGK
+729 
-737 DANIIIEDS
+737 
-746 KGGVYTHKGDSNT
+746 
-759 VTLDG
+759 
-764 VTFKFNG
+764 
-771 KIPADGIKVTGTKD
+771 
-785 VTKTKEMVVNFFN
+785 TKTKEMVVNFFN

-856 INSLKSAMTTM
+856 INSLKNAMTTM

-895 IDEDKL
+895 IDENKL

-907 DTDKVMRLFTA
+907 DPNKVMRLFTA
-918 TPTDSKDLTSA
+918 TPTDSKNLTSA

-972 LTKSIEKYERKME
+972 LTKSIEKYERKVK

>member
-19 SMRPYRIKIQ
+19 SMRPYRVKIQ

-101 IKGSS
+101 ITGSS

-128 KEFTLIGSTDRERA
+128 KEFTLSGSTDRERV

-148 LQKAGIKVS
+148 LEKSGV
-157 VSYTDFAG
+157 
-165 EAINKNFTIKGSS
+165 
-178 ATATKATLTEGI
+178 
-190 GEGDKIVVD
+190 
-199 GKEFTLIGSTDRE
+199 
-212 RASNLN
+212 
-218 KELQKAG
+218 
-225 IKVSVSYTDFAGS
+225 KVSVSYTDFAGS

-317 DELISELNKKLEEEK
+317 NELISELNKKLEDEK
-332 IDFRAKVNEEN
+332 IDFRAKVDEGDK
-343 NVTLTSTKSG
+343 VTLASTKSG

-363 TLEDSS
+363 TLDDNS

-375 ENGKNA
+375 ENGNNA
-381 TPLVKSINLSDV
+381 TKSITSLNLSEI
-393 EGKVLFINGSKIELS
+393 EGKVLFINGKKVKFS
-408 LKEDGSIDNDALNSL
+408 LKDSILDVDALNKS
-423 LEEKKLNVS
+423 LEEKNLNVS
-432 AEIKDGKLSLIS
+432 AEIKDGKLSLVS
-444 KTNGEGQSI
+444 KTSGESKSLDI
-453 DVSVVEKP
+453 SVIEEP
-461 TEGFVPV
+461 AEGFTPV

-475 IIIEDSKGGV
+475 IIIKDSKGGV

-503 FNGKIPADGIKVTGT
+503 FDGEIPADG
-518 KDVTKTKEMVVNFFN
+518 
-533 DYNEEVKGSN
+533 VKIIS
-543 ATEAKFTGITIEN
+543 K
-556 IKDSKEIKIGDKVIS
+556 KDS
-571 LNLDS
+571 
-576 SKEYTHD
+576 
-583 ELISELNKKREEE
+583 
-596 KIDFRAKV
+596 
-604 DEDDKVTLVSA
+604 
-615 KSGELTDLPT
+615 
-625 LEIALE
+625 
-631 SGSLIKGT
+631 
-639 FKNGKNATPLVK
+639 
-651 SMNLSDVEG
+651 
-660 KVLFINGSKIELPL
+660 
-674 KEDGSIDNDALNSL
+674 
-688 LEERKLNVSAEIK
+688 
-701 EGKLS
+701 
-706 LISKANGEGQS
+706 
-717 IDVRVVE
+717 
-724 KPAAG
+724 
-729 FIPVIQGK
+729 
-737 DANIIIEDS
+737 
-746 KGGVYTHKGDSNT
+746 
-759 VTLDG
+759 
-764 VTFKFNG
+764 
-771 KIPADGIKVTGTKD
+771 
-785 VTKTKEMVVNFFN
+785 TKTKEMVVNFFN

-895 IDEDKL
+895 IDENKL

-907 DTDKVMRLFTA
+907 DPNKVMRLFTA
-918 TPTDSKDLTSA
+918 TPTDSKNLTSS

-946 DETMTVSARLLKKAG
+946 DETMTVSSRLLKKAG

-1022 LGMA
+1022 LGMG

>member
-19 SMRPYRIKIQ
+19 SMRPYRVKIQ

-90 SNSEAINKNFT
+90 ANSEAVNKNFT
-101 IKGSS
+101 ITGSS

-128 KEFTLIGSTDRERA
+128 KEFTLSGSTDRERV

-148 LQKAGIKVS
+148 LEKAGIKVC
-157 VSYTDFAG
+157 
-165 EAINKNFTIKGSS
+165 
-178 ATATKATLTEGI
+178 
-190 GEGDKIVVD
+190 
-199 GKEFTLIGSTDRE
+199 
-212 RASNLN
+212 
-218 KELQKAG
+218 
-225 IKVSVSYTDFAGS
+225 VSYTDFAGS

-246 LVFESTV
+246 LIFESTV
-253 LGEKGTFTLGG
+253 LGEKGSFTLGG
-264 SIQAV
+264 SVHSV
-269 NIEEVNGSNATEA
+269 NIEEVKGSNATEA
-282 KFTGITIENIR
+282 KFTGITIKNIR
-293 NSKEIKIGDKVISL
+293 DSKEIKIGDKVIGL
-307 NLDPSKEYAK
+307 NLDSSKEYTK
-317 DELISELNKKLEEEK
+317 DELVSELNKKLEEEK
-332 IDFRAKVNEEN
+332 IDFRDKVDEDN
-343 NVTLTSTKSG
+343 NVTLVSTKSG
-353 ELADLPTLEI
+353 ELTDLATLEI
-363 TLEDSS
+363 TLENNS

-375 ENGKNA
+375 ENGNNA
-381 TPLVKSINLSDV
+381 TKSITSLNLSEI
-393 EGKVLFINGSKIELS
+393 EGKVLFIDGKKVEFS
-408 LKEDGSIDNDALNSL
+408 LKDSILDVDALNKS
-423 LEEKKLNVS
+423 LEEKNLNVS

-444 KTNGEGQSI
+444 KTSGESKSLDI
-453 DVSVVEKP
+453 SVIEEP
-461 TEGFVPV
+461 AEGFTPI

-475 IIIEDSKGGV
+475 IIIKDSKGGV

-493 TVTLDGVTFK
+493 VVTLDGVTFK
-503 FNGKIPADGIKVTGT
+503 FDGEIPADGIK
-518 KDVTKTKEMVVNFFN
+518 
-533 DYNEEVKGSN
+533 
-543 ATEAKFTGITIEN
+543 ITSK
-556 IKDSKEIKIGDKVIS
+556 KDS
-571 LNLDS
+571 
-576 SKEYTHD
+576 
-583 ELISELNKKREEE
+583 
-596 KIDFRAKV
+596 
-604 DEDDKVTLVSA
+604 
-615 KSGELTDLPT
+615 
-625 LEIALE
+625 
-631 SGSLIKGT
+631 
-639 FKNGKNATPLVK
+639 
-651 SMNLSDVEG
+651 
-660 KVLFINGSKIELPL
+660 
-674 KEDGSIDNDALNSL
+674 
-688 LEERKLNVSAEIK
+688 
-701 EGKLS
+701 
-706 LISKANGEGQS
+706 
-717 IDVRVVE
+717 
-724 KPAAG
+724 
-729 FIPVIQGK
+729 
-737 DANIIIEDS
+737 
-746 KGGVYTHKGDSNT
+746 
-759 VTLDG
+759 
-764 VTFKFNG
+764 
-771 KIPADGIKVTGTKD
+771 
-785 VTKTKEMVVNFFN
+785 TKTKEMVVNFFN

-856 INSLKSAMTTM
+856 INSLKNAMTTM

-873 NLEDIGVKPVSDY
+873 NLEDIGIKPVSDY

-895 IDEDKL
+895 IDENKL

-907 DTDKVMRLFTA
+907 DPNKVMRLFTA
-918 TPTDSKDLTSA
+918 TPTDSKNLTSA

-972 LTKSIEKYERKME
+972 LTKSIEKYERKVK

>member
-19 SMRPYRIKIQ
+19 SMRPYRVKIQ

-101 IKGSS
+101 ITGSS

-128 KEFTLIGSTDRERA
+128 KEFTLSGSTDRERV

-148 LQKAGIKVS
+148 LEKSGV
-157 VSYTDFAG
+157 
-165 EAINKNFTIKGSS
+165 
-178 ATATKATLTEGI
+178 
-190 GEGDKIVVD
+190 
-199 GKEFTLIGSTDRE
+199 
-212 RASNLN
+212 
-218 KELQKAG
+218 
-225 IKVSVSYTDFAGS
+225 KVSVSYTDFAGS

-317 DELISELNKKLEEEK
+317 NELISELNKKLEDEK
-332 IDFRAKVNEEN
+332 IDFRAKVDEGDK
-343 NVTLTSTKSG
+343 VTLASTKSG

-363 TLEDSS
+363 TLDDNS

-375 ENGKNA
+375 ENGNNA
-381 TPLVKSINLSDV
+381 TKSITSLNLSEI
-393 EGKVLFINGSKIELS
+393 EGKVLFINGKKVKFS
-408 LKEDGSIDNDALNSL
+408 LKDSILDVDALNKS
-423 LEEKKLNVS
+423 LEEKNLNVS
-432 AEIKDGKLSLIS
+432 AEIKDGKLSLVS
-444 KTNGEGQSI
+444 KTSGESKSLDI
-453 DVSVVEKP
+453 SVIEEP
-461 TEGFVPV
+461 AEGFTPV

-475 IIIEDSKGGV
+475 IIIKDSKGGV

-503 FNGKIPADGIKVTGT
+503 FDGEIPADG
-518 KDVTKTKEMVVNFFN
+518 
-533 DYNEEVKGSN
+533 VKIIS
-543 ATEAKFTGITIEN
+543 K
-556 IKDSKEIKIGDKVIS
+556 KDS
-571 LNLDS
+571 
-576 SKEYTHD
+576 
-583 ELISELNKKREEE
+583 
-596 KIDFRAKV
+596 
-604 DEDDKVTLVSA
+604 
-615 KSGELTDLPT
+615 
-625 LEIALE
+625 
-631 SGSLIKGT
+631 
-639 FKNGKNATPLVK
+639 
-651 SMNLSDVEG
+651 
-660 KVLFINGSKIELPL
+660 
-674 KEDGSIDNDALNSL
+674 
-688 LEERKLNVSAEIK
+688 
-701 EGKLS
+701 
-706 LISKANGEGQS
+706 
-717 IDVRVVE
+717 
-724 KPAAG
+724 
-729 FIPVIQGK
+729 
-737 DANIIIEDS
+737 
-746 KGGVYTHKGDSNT
+746 
-759 VTLDG
+759 
-764 VTFKFNG
+764 
-771 KIPADGIKVTGTKD
+771 
-785 VTKTKEMVVNFFN
+785 TKTKEMVVNFFN

-841 VEKGQLSRDSDLSRI
+841 IEKGQLSRDSDLSRI

-895 IDEDKL
+895 IDENKL

-907 DTDKVMRLFTA
+907 DPNKVMRLFTA
-918 TPTDSKDLTSA
+918 TPTDSKNLTSS

-946 DETMTVSARLLKKAG
+946 DETMTVSSRLLKKAG

-1022 LGMA
+1022 LGMG

>member
-60 DVSKSDSIVLSKNWS
+60 DVSKSDSIILSKNWS

-90 SNSEAINKNFT
+90 ANSEATNKNFT

-128 KEFTLIGSTDRERA
+128 KEFTLS
-142 SNLNKE
+142 
-148 LQKAGIKVS
+148 
-157 VSYTDFAG
+157 
-165 EAINKNFTIKGSS
+165 
-178 ATATKATLTEGI
+178 
-190 GEGDKIVVD
+190 
-199 GKEFTLIGSTDRE
+199 GSTDRE

-269 NIEEVNGSNATEA
+269 NIEEV
-282 KFTGITIENIR
+282 
-293 NSKEIKIGDKVISL
+293 
-307 NLDPSKEYAK
+307 
-317 DELISELNKKLEEEK
+317 
-332 IDFRAKVNEEN
+332 
-343 NVTLTSTKSG
+343 
-353 ELADLPTLEI
+353 
-363 TLEDSS
+363 
-369 IVNGTF
+369 
-375 ENGKNA
+375 
-381 TPLVKSINLSDV
+381 
-393 EGKVLFINGSKIELS
+393 
-408 LKEDGSIDNDALNSL
+408 
-423 LEEKKLNVS
+423 
-432 AEIKDGKLSLIS
+432 
-444 KTNGEGQSI
+444 
-453 DVSVVEKP
+453 
-461 TEGFVPV
+461 
-468 IQGKDAN
+468 
-475 IIIEDSKGGV
+475 
-485 YTHKGDSN
+485 
-493 TVTLDGVTFK
+493 
-503 FNGKIPADGIKVTGT
+503 
-518 KDVTKTKEMVVNFFN
+518 
-533 DYNEEVKGSN
+533 KGSN

-576 SKEYTHD
+576 SKEYTKD
-583 ELISELNKKREEE
+583 ELINELNKKLEEE

-604 DEDDKVTLVSA
+604 DEDDKVTLIST

-625 LEIALE
+625 LEITLKDN
-631 SGSLIKGT
+631 SIVKGT
-639 FKNGKNATPLVK
+639 FENGKNATPLVK

-688 LEERKLNVSAEIK
+688 LEEKKLNVSAEIK
-701 EGKLS
+701 DGKLS
-706 LISKANGEGQS
+706 LISKTNGEGQS
-717 IDVRVVE
+717 IDVIVVE
-724 KPAAG
+724 KPMEG

-873 NLEDIGVKPVSDY
+873 NLEDIGVKPISDY

-907 DTDKVMRLFTA
+907 DTDKVMRLFTE
-918 TPTDSKDLTSA
+918 TPTDSKNLTSA

>member
-19 SMRPYRIKIQ
+19 SMRPYRVKIQ

-52 REFYNKYF
+52 RELYNKYF

-90 SNSEAINKNFT
+90 ANSEAVNKNFT
-101 IKGSS
+101 ITGSS

-128 KEFTLIGSTDRERA
+128 KEFTLSGSTDRERV

-148 LQKAGIKVS
+148 LEKAGIKVC
-157 VSYTDFAG
+157 
-165 EAINKNFTIKGSS
+165 
-178 ATATKATLTEGI
+178 
-190 GEGDKIVVD
+190 
-199 GKEFTLIGSTDRE
+199 
-212 RASNLN
+212 
-218 KELQKAG
+218 
-225 IKVSVSYTDFAGS
+225 VSYTDFAGS

-246 LVFESTV
+246 LIFESTV
-253 LGEKGTFTLGG
+253 LGEKGSFTLGG
-264 SIQAV
+264 SVHSV
-269 NIEEVNGSNATEA
+269 NIEEVKGSNATEA
-282 KFTGITIENIR
+282 KFTGITIKNIR
-293 NSKEIKIGDKVISL
+293 DSKEIKIGDKVIGL
-307 NLDPSKEYAK
+307 NLDSSKEYTK
-317 DELISELNKKLEEEK
+317 DELVSELNKKLEEEK
-332 IDFRAKVNEEN
+332 IDFRAKVDEDN
-343 NVTLTSTKSG
+343 NVTLVSTKSG
-353 ELADLPTLEI
+353 ELTDLPTLEI
-363 TLEDSS
+363 TLENNS
-369 IVNGTF
+369 IVNGAF
-375 ENGKNA
+375 ENGNNA
-381 TPLVKSINLSDV
+381 TKSITSLNLSEI
-393 EGKVLFINGSKIELS
+393 EGKVLFIDGKKVEFS
-408 LKEDGSIDNDALNSL
+408 LKDSILDLDALNKS
-423 LEEKKLNVS
+423 LEEKNLNVS

-444 KTNGEGQSI
+444 KTSGESKSLDI
-453 DVSVVEKP
+453 SVIEEP
-461 TEGFVPV
+461 AEGFTPI

-475 IIIEDSKGGV
+475 IIIKDSKGGV

-493 TVTLDGVTFK
+493 VVTLDGVTFK
-503 FNGKIPADGIKVTGT
+503 FDGEIPADGIK
-518 KDVTKTKEMVVNFFN
+518 
-533 DYNEEVKGSN
+533 
-543 ATEAKFTGITIEN
+543 ITSK
-556 IKDSKEIKIGDKVIS
+556 KDS
-571 LNLDS
+571 
-576 SKEYTHD
+576 
-583 ELISELNKKREEE
+583 
-596 KIDFRAKV
+596 
-604 DEDDKVTLVSA
+604 
-615 KSGELTDLPT
+615 
-625 LEIALE
+625 
-631 SGSLIKGT
+631 
-639 FKNGKNATPLVK
+639 
-651 SMNLSDVEG
+651 
-660 KVLFINGSKIELPL
+660 
-674 KEDGSIDNDALNSL
+674 
-688 LEERKLNVSAEIK
+688 
-701 EGKLS
+701 
-706 LISKANGEGQS
+706 
-717 IDVRVVE
+717 
-724 KPAAG
+724 
-729 FIPVIQGK
+729 
-737 DANIIIEDS
+737 
-746 KGGVYTHKGDSNT
+746 
-759 VTLDG
+759 
-764 VTFKFNG
+764 
-771 KIPADGIKVTGTKD
+771 
-785 VTKTKEMVVNFFN
+785 TKTKEMVVNFFN

-856 INSLKSAMTTM
+856 INSLKNAMTTM

-873 NLEDIGVKPVSDY
+873 NLEDIGIKPVSDY

-895 IDEDKL
+895 IDENKL

-907 DTDKVMRLFTA
+907 DPNKVMRLFTA
-918 TPTDSKDLTSA
+918 TPTDSKNLTSA

-972 LTKSIEKYERKME
+972 LTKSIEKYERKVK

>member
-60 DVSKSDSIVLSKNWS
+60 DVSKSDSIILSKNWS
-75 TIKFESSDSNVVSVS
+75 AIKFESSDSNVVSVS
-90 SNSEAINKNFT
+90 ANSEAT
-101 IKGSS
+101 
-106 ATATK
+106 
-111 ATLTEGIG
+111 
-119 EGDKIVVDG
+119 
-128 KEFTLIGSTDRERA
+128 
-142 SNLNKE
+142 
-148 LQKAGIKVS
+148 
-157 VSYTDFAG
+157 
-165 EAINKNFTIKGSS
+165 NKNFTIKGSS

-246 LVFESTV
+246 LVFQSTV

-269 NIEEVNGSNATEA
+269 NIEEVKGSNATEA
-282 KFTGITIENIR
+282 KFTGITIENLKD
-293 NSKEIKIGDKVISL
+293 SKEIKIGDKVISL
-307 NLDPSKEYAK
+307 NLDSSKEYTK

-343 NVTLTSTKSG
+343 NVTLTSAKSG
-353 ELADLPTLEI
+353 ELTDLPTLEI
-363 TLEDSS
+363 TLKDSS
-369 IVNGTF
+369 IVKGNF

-381 TPLVKSINLSDV
+381 TPLVKSI
-393 EGKVLFINGSKIELS
+393 
-408 LKEDGSIDNDALNSL
+408 
-423 LEEKKLNVS
+423 
-432 AEIKDGKLSLIS
+432 
-444 KTNGEGQSI
+444 
-453 DVSVVEKP
+453 
-461 TEGFVPV
+461 
-468 IQGKDAN
+468 
-475 IIIEDSKGGV
+475 
-485 YTHKGDSN
+485 
-493 TVTLDGVTFK
+493 
-503 FNGKIPADGIKVTGT
+503 
-518 KDVTKTKEMVVNFFN
+518 
-533 DYNEEVKGSN
+533 
-543 ATEAKFTGITIEN
+543 
-556 IKDSKEIKIGDKVIS
+556 
-571 LNLDS
+571 
-576 SKEYTHD
+576 
-583 ELISELNKKREEE
+583 
-596 KIDFRAKV
+596 
-604 DEDDKVTLVSA
+604 
-615 KSGELTDLPT
+615 
-625 LEIALE
+625 
-631 SGSLIKGT
+631 
-639 FKNGKNATPLVK
+639 
-651 SMNLSDVEG
+651 NLSDVEG

-701 EGKLS
+701 DGKLS

-717 IDVRVVE
+717 IDVRVIE
-724 KPAAG
+724 KPTEG

-771 KIPADGIKVTGTKD
+771 EIPTDGIKVTGTKD

-901 TAALEE
+901 TTALEE
-907 DTDKVMRLFTA
+907 DPDKVMRLFTE

-946 DETMTVSARLLKKAG
+946 DETITVSARLLKKAG
-961 YEGTTTVTNNE
+961 YEGTTTVANNE

>member
-19 SMRPYRIKIQ
+19 SMRPYRVKIQ

-90 SNSEAINKNFT
+90 ANSEAVNKNFT
-101 IKGSS
+101 ITGSS

-128 KEFTLIGSTDRERA
+128 KEFTLSGSTDRERV

-148 LQKAGIKVS
+148 LEKAGIKVC
-157 VSYTDFAG
+157 
-165 EAINKNFTIKGSS
+165 
-178 ATATKATLTEGI
+178 
-190 GEGDKIVVD
+190 
-199 GKEFTLIGSTDRE
+199 
-212 RASNLN
+212 
-218 KELQKAG
+218 
-225 IKVSVSYTDFAGS
+225 VSYTDFAGS
-238 VDGENKKG
+238 VNGENKKG
-246 LVFESTV
+246 LIFESTV
-253 LGEKGTFTLGG
+253 LGEKGSFTLGG
-264 SIQAV
+264 SVHSV
-269 NIEEVNGSNATEA
+269 NIEEVKGSNATEA
-282 KFTGITIENIR
+282 KFTGITVKNIR
-293 NSKEIKIGDKVISL
+293 DSKEIKIDDKVIGL
-307 NLDPSKEYAK
+307 NLDSSKEYTK
-317 DELISELNKKLEEEK
+317 DELVSELNKKLEEEK
-332 IDFRAKVNEEN
+332 IDFRAKVDEDN
-343 NVTLTSTKSG
+343 NVTLVSTKSG
-353 ELADLPTLEI
+353 ELTDLPTLEI
-363 TLEDSS
+363 TLENNS
-369 IVNGTF
+369 IVNGAF
-375 ENGKNA
+375 ENGNNA
-381 TPLVKSINLSDV
+381 TKSITSLNLSEI
-393 EGKVLFINGSKIELS
+393 EGKVLFIDGKKVEFS
-408 LKEDGSIDNDALNSL
+408 LKDSILDLDALNKS
-423 LEEKKLNVS
+423 LEEKNLNVS

-444 KTNGEGQSI
+444 KTSGESKSLDI
-453 DVSVVEKP
+453 SVIEEP
-461 TEGFVPV
+461 AEGFTPI

-475 IIIEDSKGGV
+475 IIIKDSKGGV

-493 TVTLDGVTFK
+493 VVTLDGVTFK
-503 FNGKIPADGIKVTGT
+503 FDGEIPADGIK
-518 KDVTKTKEMVVNFFN
+518 
-533 DYNEEVKGSN
+533 
-543 ATEAKFTGITIEN
+543 ITSK
-556 IKDSKEIKIGDKVIS
+556 KDS
-571 LNLDS
+571 
-576 SKEYTHD
+576 
-583 ELISELNKKREEE
+583 
-596 KIDFRAKV
+596 
-604 DEDDKVTLVSA
+604 
-615 KSGELTDLPT
+615 
-625 LEIALE
+625 
-631 SGSLIKGT
+631 
-639 FKNGKNATPLVK
+639 
-651 SMNLSDVEG
+651 
-660 KVLFINGSKIELPL
+660 
-674 KEDGSIDNDALNSL
+674 
-688 LEERKLNVSAEIK
+688 
-701 EGKLS
+701 
-706 LISKANGEGQS
+706 
-717 IDVRVVE
+717 
-724 KPAAG
+724 
-729 FIPVIQGK
+729 
-737 DANIIIEDS
+737 
-746 KGGVYTHKGDSNT
+746 
-759 VTLDG
+759 
-764 VTFKFNG
+764 
-771 KIPADGIKVTGTKD
+771 
-785 VTKTKEMVVNFFN
+785 TKTKEMVVNFFN

-856 INSLKSAMTTM
+856 INSLKNAMTTM

-873 NLEDIGVKPVSDY
+873 NLEDIGIKPVSDY

-895 IDEDKL
+895 IDENKL

-907 DTDKVMRLFTA
+907 DPNKVMRLFTA
-918 TPTDSKDLTSA
+918 TPTDSKNLTSA

-972 LTKSIEKYERKME
+972 LTKSIEKYERKVK

>member
-19 SMRPYRIKIQ
+19 SMRPYRVKIQ

-52 REFYNKYF
+52 RELYNKYF

-90 SNSEAINKNFT
+90 ANSEAVNKNFT
-101 IKGSS
+101 ITGSS

-128 KEFTLIGSTDRERA
+128 KEFTLSGSTDRERV

-148 LQKAGIKVS
+148 LEKASIKVC
-157 VSYTDFAG
+157 
-165 EAINKNFTIKGSS
+165 
-178 ATATKATLTEGI
+178 
-190 GEGDKIVVD
+190 
-199 GKEFTLIGSTDRE
+199 
-212 RASNLN
+212 
-218 KELQKAG
+218 
-225 IKVSVSYTDFAGS
+225 VSYTDFAGS

-246 LVFESTV
+246 LIFESTV
-253 LGEKGTFTLGG
+253 LGEKGSFTLGG
-264 SIQAV
+264 SVHSV
-269 NIEEVNGSNATEA
+269 NIEEVKGSNATEA
-282 KFTGITIENIR
+282 KFTGITIKNIR
-293 NSKEIKIGDKVISL
+293 DSKEIKIGDKVIGL
-307 NLDPSKEYAK
+307 NLDSSKEYTK
-317 DELISELNKKLEEEK
+317 DELVSELNKKLEEEK
-332 IDFRAKVNEEN
+332 IDFRAKVDEDN
-343 NVTLTSTKSG
+343 NVTLVSTKSG
-353 ELADLPTLEI
+353 ELTDLPTLEI
-363 TLEDSS
+363 TLENNS
-369 IVNGTF
+369 IVNGAF
-375 ENGKNA
+375 ENGNNA
-381 TPLVKSINLSDV
+381 TKSITSLNLSEI
-393 EGKVLFINGSKIELS
+393 EGKVLFIDGKKVEFS
-408 LKEDGSIDNDALNSL
+408 LKDSILDLDALNKS
-423 LEEKKLNVS
+423 LEEKNLNVS

-444 KTNGEGQSI
+444 KTSGESKSLDI
-453 DVSVVEKP
+453 SVIEEP
-461 TEGFVPV
+461 AEGFTPI

-475 IIIEDSKGGV
+475 IIIKDSKGGV

-493 TVTLDGVTFK
+493 VVTLDGVTFK
-503 FNGKIPADGIKVTGT
+503 FDGEIPADGIK
-518 KDVTKTKEMVVNFFN
+518 
-533 DYNEEVKGSN
+533 
-543 ATEAKFTGITIEN
+543 ITSK
-556 IKDSKEIKIGDKVIS
+556 KDS
-571 LNLDS
+571 
-576 SKEYTHD
+576 
-583 ELISELNKKREEE
+583 
-596 KIDFRAKV
+596 
-604 DEDDKVTLVSA
+604 
-615 KSGELTDLPT
+615 
-625 LEIALE
+625 
-631 SGSLIKGT
+631 
-639 FKNGKNATPLVK
+639 
-651 SMNLSDVEG
+651 
-660 KVLFINGSKIELPL
+660 
-674 KEDGSIDNDALNSL
+674 
-688 LEERKLNVSAEIK
+688 
-701 EGKLS
+701 
-706 LISKANGEGQS
+706 
-717 IDVRVVE
+717 
-724 KPAAG
+724 
-729 FIPVIQGK
+729 
-737 DANIIIEDS
+737 
-746 KGGVYTHKGDSNT
+746 
-759 VTLDG
+759 
-764 VTFKFNG
+764 
-771 KIPADGIKVTGTKD
+771 
-785 VTKTKEMVVNFFN
+785 TKTKEMVVNFFN

-856 INSLKSAMTTM
+856 INSLKNAMTTM

-873 NLEDIGVKPVSDY
+873 NLEDIGIKPVSDY

-895 IDEDKL
+895 IDENKL

-907 DTDKVMRLFTA
+907 DPNKVMRLFTA
-918 TPTDSKDLTSA
+918 TPTDSKNLTSA

-972 LTKSIEKYERKME
+972 LTKSIEKYERKVK

>member
-19 SMRPYRIKIQ
+19 SMRPYRVKIQ

-90 SNSEAINKNFT
+90 ANSEAVNKNFT
-101 IKGSS
+101 ITGSS

-128 KEFTLIGSTDRERA
+128 KEFTLSGSTDRERV

-148 LQKAGIKVS
+148 LEKAGIKVC
-157 VSYTDFAG
+157 
-165 EAINKNFTIKGSS
+165 
-178 ATATKATLTEGI
+178 
-190 GEGDKIVVD
+190 
-199 GKEFTLIGSTDRE
+199 
-212 RASNLN
+212 
-218 KELQKAG
+218 
-225 IKVSVSYTDFAGS
+225 VSYTDFAGS

-246 LVFESTV
+246 LIFESTV
-253 LGEKGTFTLGG
+253 LGEKGSFTLGG
-264 SIQAV
+264 SVHSV
-269 NIEEVNGSNATEA
+269 NIEEVKGSNATEA
-282 KFTGITIENIR
+282 KFTGITVKNIR
-293 NSKEIKIGDKVISL
+293 DSKEIKIDDKVIGL
-307 NLDPSKEYAK
+307 NLDSSKEYTK
-317 DELISELNKKLEEEK
+317 DELVSELNKKLEEEK
-332 IDFRAKVNEEN
+332 IDFRAKVDEDN
-343 NVTLTSTKSG
+343 NVTLVSTKSG
-353 ELADLPTLEI
+353 ELTDLATLEI
-363 TLEDSS
+363 TLENNS

-375 ENGKNA
+375 ENGNNA
-381 TPLVKSINLSDV
+381 TKSITSLNLSEI
-393 EGKVLFINGSKIELS
+393 EGKVLFIDGKKVEFS
-408 LKEDGSIDNDALNSL
+408 LKDSILDVDALNKS
-423 LEEKKLNVS
+423 LEEKNLNVS

-444 KTNGEGQSI
+444 KTSGESKSLDI
-453 DVSVVEKP
+453 SVIEEP
-461 TEGFVPV
+461 AEGFTPI

-475 IIIEDSKGGV
+475 IIIKDSKGGV

-493 TVTLDGVTFK
+493 VVTLDGVTFK
-503 FNGKIPADGIKVTGT
+503 FDGEIPADGIK
-518 KDVTKTKEMVVNFFN
+518 
-533 DYNEEVKGSN
+533 
-543 ATEAKFTGITIEN
+543 ITSK
-556 IKDSKEIKIGDKVIS
+556 KDS
-571 LNLDS
+571 
-576 SKEYTHD
+576 
-583 ELISELNKKREEE
+583 
-596 KIDFRAKV
+596 
-604 DEDDKVTLVSA
+604 
-615 KSGELTDLPT
+615 
-625 LEIALE
+625 
-631 SGSLIKGT
+631 
-639 FKNGKNATPLVK
+639 
-651 SMNLSDVEG
+651 
-660 KVLFINGSKIELPL
+660 
-674 KEDGSIDNDALNSL
+674 
-688 LEERKLNVSAEIK
+688 
-701 EGKLS
+701 
-706 LISKANGEGQS
+706 
-717 IDVRVVE
+717 
-724 KPAAG
+724 
-729 FIPVIQGK
+729 
-737 DANIIIEDS
+737 
-746 KGGVYTHKGDSNT
+746 
-759 VTLDG
+759 
-764 VTFKFNG
+764 
-771 KIPADGIKVTGTKD
+771 
-785 VTKTKEMVVNFFN
+785 TKTKEMVVNFFN

-856 INSLKSAMTTM
+856 INSLKNAMTTM

-873 NLEDIGVKPVSDY
+873 NLEDIGIKPVSDY

-895 IDEDKL
+895 IDENKL

-907 DTDKVMRLFTA
+907 DPNKVMRLFTA
-918 TPTDSKDLTSA
+918 TPTDSKNLTSA

-972 LTKSIEKYERKME
+972 LTKSIEKYERKVK

>member
-19 SMRPYRIKIQ
+19 SMRPYRVKIQ

-90 SNSEAINKNFT
+90 ANSEAVNKNFT
-101 IKGSS
+101 ITGSS

-128 KEFTLIGSTDRERA
+128 KEFTLSGSTDRERV

-148 LQKAGIKVS
+148 L
-157 VSYTDFAG
+157 
-165 EAINKNFTIKGSS
+165 E
-178 ATATKATLTEGI
+178 
-190 GEGDKIVVD
+190 
-199 GKEFTLIGSTDRE
+199 
-212 RASNLN
+212 
-218 KELQKAG
+218 KAG

-246 LVFESTV
+246 LIFESTV
-253 LGEKGTFTLGG
+253 LGEKGSFTLGG
-264 SIQAV
+264 SVHSV
-269 NIEEVNGSNATEA
+269 NIEEIKGSNATEA
-282 KFTGITIENIR
+282 KFTGITIKNIR
-293 NSKEIKIGDKVISL
+293 DSKEIKIGDKVIGL
-307 NLDPSKEYAK
+307 NLDSSKEYTK
-317 DELISELNKKLEEEK
+317 DELVSELNKKLEEEK
-332 IDFRAKVNEEN
+332 IDFRAKVDEDN
-343 NVTLTSTKSG
+343 NVTLVSTKSG
-353 ELADLPTLEI
+353 ELTDLPTLEI
-363 TLEDSS
+363 TLENNS
-369 IVNGTF
+369 IVNGAF
-375 ENGKNA
+375 ENGNNA
-381 TPLVKSINLSDV
+381 TKSITSLNLSEI
-393 EGKVLFINGSKIELS
+393 EGKVLFIDGKKVEFS
-408 LKEDGSIDNDALNSL
+408 LKDSILDLDDLNKS
-423 LEEKKLNVS
+423 LEEKNLNVS

-444 KTNGEGQSI
+444 KTSGESKSLDI
-453 DVSVVEKP
+453 SVIEEP
-461 TEGFVPV
+461 AEGFTPI

-475 IIIEDSKGGV
+475 IIIKDSKGGV

-493 TVTLDGVTFK
+493 VVTLDGVTFK
-503 FNGKIPADGIKVTGT
+503 FDGEIPADGIK
-518 KDVTKTKEMVVNFFN
+518 
-533 DYNEEVKGSN
+533 
-543 ATEAKFTGITIEN
+543 ITSK
-556 IKDSKEIKIGDKVIS
+556 KDS
-571 LNLDS
+571 
-576 SKEYTHD
+576 
-583 ELISELNKKREEE
+583 
-596 KIDFRAKV
+596 
-604 DEDDKVTLVSA
+604 
-615 KSGELTDLPT
+615 
-625 LEIALE
+625 
-631 SGSLIKGT
+631 
-639 FKNGKNATPLVK
+639 
-651 SMNLSDVEG
+651 
-660 KVLFINGSKIELPL
+660 
-674 KEDGSIDNDALNSL
+674 
-688 LEERKLNVSAEIK
+688 
-701 EGKLS
+701 
-706 LISKANGEGQS
+706 
-717 IDVRVVE
+717 
-724 KPAAG
+724 
-729 FIPVIQGK
+729 
-737 DANIIIEDS
+737 
-746 KGGVYTHKGDSNT
+746 
-759 VTLDG
+759 
-764 VTFKFNG
+764 
-771 KIPADGIKVTGTKD
+771 
-785 VTKTKEMVVNFFN
+785 TKTKEMVVNFFN

-856 INSLKSAMTTM
+856 INSLKNAMTTM

-873 NLEDIGVKPVSDY
+873 NLEDIGIKPVSDY

-895 IDEDKL
+895 IDENKL

-907 DTDKVMRLFTA
+907 DPNKVMRLFTA
-918 TPTDSKDLTSA
+918 TPTDSKNLTSA

-972 LTKSIEKYERKME
+972 LTKSIEKYERKVK

>member
-19 SMRPYRIKIQ
+19 SMRPYRVKIQ

-75 TIKFESSDSNVVSVS
+75 SIKFESSDSNVVSVS

-101 IKGSS
+101 VKGSS

-128 KEFTLIGSTDRERA
+128 KEFTLSGSTDRERV

-148 LQKAGIKVS
+148 LEKAGV
-157 VSYTDFAG
+157 
-165 EAINKNFTIKGSS
+165 
-178 ATATKATLTEGI
+178 
-190 GEGDKIVVD
+190 
-199 GKEFTLIGSTDRE
+199 
-212 RASNLN
+212 
-218 KELQKAG
+218 
-225 IKVSVSYTDFAGS
+225 KVSVSYTDFAGS
-238 VDGENKKG
+238 IDGENKKG

-253 LGEKGTFTLGG
+253 LGEKGSFTLGG
-264 SIQAV
+264 SVQAI
-269 NIEEVNGSNATEA
+269 NIEEVKGSNATEA
-282 KFTGITIENIR
+282 KFTGITIEDIR
-293 NSKEIKIGDKVISL
+293 NSEEIKIGDKVISL
-307 NLDPSKEYAK
+307 NLSSSEKYTDN
-317 DELISELNKKLEEEK
+317 ELISELNKKLEEEK
-332 IDFRAKVNEEN
+332 IDFRAKVDGGR
-343 NVTLTSTKSG
+343 VSLTSTKNG

-363 TLEDSS
+363 TLESGS
-369 IVNGTF
+369 LVKGTF
-375 ENGKNA
+375 ENGKSA
-381 TPLVKSINLSDV
+381 TPLVKSMNLSDV
-393 EGKVLFINGSKIELS
+393 EGKVLFINGSKIELP
-408 LKEDGSIDNDALNSL
+408 LKEDGSIDNDTLNSL
-423 LEEKKLNVS
+423 LEEKKINVS

-468 IQGKDAN
+468 IQGKDAD

-503 FNGKIPADGIKVTGT
+503 FDGKT
-518 KDVTKTKEMVVNFFN
+518 
-533 DYNEEVKGSN
+533 
-543 ATEAKFTGITIEN
+543 
-556 IKDSKEIKIGDKVIS
+556 
-571 LNLDS
+571 
-576 SKEYTHD
+576 
-583 ELISELNKKREEE
+583 
-596 KIDFRAKV
+596 
-604 DEDDKVTLVSA
+604 
-615 KSGELTDLPT
+615 
-625 LEIALE
+625 
-631 SGSLIKGT
+631 
-639 FKNGKNATPLVK
+639 
-651 SMNLSDVEG
+651 
-660 KVLFINGSKIELPL
+660 
-674 KEDGSIDNDALNSL
+674 
-688 LEERKLNVSAEIK
+688 
-701 EGKLS
+701 
-706 LISKANGEGQS
+706 
-717 IDVRVVE
+717 
-724 KPAAG
+724 
-729 FIPVIQGK
+729 
-737 DANIIIEDS
+737 
-746 KGGVYTHKGDSNT
+746 
-759 VTLDG
+759 
-764 VTFKFNG
+764 
-771 KIPADGIKVTGTKD
+771 PADGIKVTGTKD

-873 NLEDIGVKPVSDY
+873 NLEDIGIKPVSDY
-886 GGVKNGTFT
+886 GGVKNGTFI

-901 TAALEE
+901 TSALEE
-907 DTDKVMRLFTA
+907 DPDKVMRLFTA
-918 TPTDSKDLTSA
+918 TPTDSKNLTSS

-946 DETMTVSARLLKKAG
+946 DETMTVSSRLLKKAG

-1022 LGMA
+1022 LGMS

>member
-19 SMRPYRIKIQ
+19 SMRPYRVKIQ

-101 IKGSS
+101 ITGSS

-128 KEFTLIGSTDRERA
+128 KEFTLSGSTDRERV

-148 LQKAGIKVS
+148 LEKAGIKVC
-157 VSYTDFAG
+157 
-165 EAINKNFTIKGSS
+165 
-178 ATATKATLTEGI
+178 
-190 GEGDKIVVD
+190 
-199 GKEFTLIGSTDRE
+199 
-212 RASNLN
+212 
-218 KELQKAG
+218 
-225 IKVSVSYTDFAGS
+225 VSYTDFAGS

-246 LVFESTV
+246 LIFESTV
-253 LGEKGTFTLGG
+253 LGEKGSFTLGG
-264 SIQAV
+264 SVHSV
-269 NIEEVNGSNATEA
+269 NIEEVKGSNATEA
-282 KFTGITIENIR
+282 KFTGITIKNIR
-293 NSKEIKIGDKVISL
+293 DSKEIKIGDKVIGL
-307 NLDPSKEYAK
+307 NLDSSKEYTK
-317 DELISELNKKLEEEK
+317 DELVSELNKKLEEEK
-332 IDFRAKVNEEN
+332 IDFRAKVDEDN
-343 NVTLTSTKSG
+343 NVTLVSTKSG
-353 ELADLPTLEI
+353 ELTDLATLEI
-363 TLEDSS
+363 TLENNS

-375 ENGKNA
+375 ENGNNA
-381 TPLVKSINLSDV
+381 TKSITSLNLSEI
-393 EGKVLFINGSKIELS
+393 EGKVLFIDGKKVEFS
-408 LKEDGSIDNDALNSL
+408 LKDSILDVDALNKS
-423 LEEKKLNVS
+423 LEEKNLNVS

-444 KTNGEGQSI
+444 KTSGESKSLDI
-453 DVSVVEKP
+453 SVIEEP
-461 TEGFVPV
+461 AEGFTPV

-475 IIIEDSKGGV
+475 IIIKDSKGGV

-503 FNGKIPADGIKVTGT
+503 FDGEIPADG
-518 KDVTKTKEMVVNFFN
+518 
-533 DYNEEVKGSN
+533 VKIIS
-543 ATEAKFTGITIEN
+543 K
-556 IKDSKEIKIGDKVIS
+556 KDS
-571 LNLDS
+571 
-576 SKEYTHD
+576 
-583 ELISELNKKREEE
+583 
-596 KIDFRAKV
+596 
-604 DEDDKVTLVSA
+604 
-615 KSGELTDLPT
+615 
-625 LEIALE
+625 
-631 SGSLIKGT
+631 
-639 FKNGKNATPLVK
+639 
-651 SMNLSDVEG
+651 
-660 KVLFINGSKIELPL
+660 
-674 KEDGSIDNDALNSL
+674 
-688 LEERKLNVSAEIK
+688 
-701 EGKLS
+701 
-706 LISKANGEGQS
+706 
-717 IDVRVVE
+717 
-724 KPAAG
+724 
-729 FIPVIQGK
+729 
-737 DANIIIEDS
+737 
-746 KGGVYTHKGDSNT
+746 
-759 VTLDG
+759 
-764 VTFKFNG
+764 
-771 KIPADGIKVTGTKD
+771 
-785 VTKTKEMVVNFFN
+785 TKTKEMVVNFFN

-895 IDEDKL
+895 IDENKL

-907 DTDKVMRLFTA
+907 DPNKVMRLFTA
-918 TPTDSKDLTSA
+918 TPTDSKNLTSS

-972 LTKSIEKYERKME
+972 LTKSIEKYERKVK

>member
-19 SMRPYRIKIQ
+19 SMRPYRVKIQ

-90 SNSEAINKNFT
+90 ANSEAVNKNFT
-101 IKGSS
+101 ITGSS

-128 KEFTLIGSTDRERA
+128 KEFTLSGSTDRERV
-142 SNLNKE
+142 SNFNKE
-148 LQKAGIKVS
+148 LEKAGIKVC
-157 VSYTDFAG
+157 
-165 EAINKNFTIKGSS
+165 
-178 ATATKATLTEGI
+178 
-190 GEGDKIVVD
+190 
-199 GKEFTLIGSTDRE
+199 
-212 RASNLN
+212 
-218 KELQKAG
+218 
-225 IKVSVSYTDFAGS
+225 VSYTDFAGS

-246 LVFESTV
+246 LIFESTV
-253 LGEKGTFTLGG
+253 LGEKGSFTLGG
-264 SIQAV
+264 SVHSV
-269 NIEEVNGSNATEA
+269 NIEEVKGSNATEA
-282 KFTGITIENIR
+282 KFTGITVKNIR
-293 NSKEIKIGDKVISL
+293 DSKEIKIDDKVIGL
-307 NLDPSKEYAK
+307 NLDSSKEYTK
-317 DELISELNKKLEEEK
+317 DELVSELNKKLEEEK
-332 IDFRAKVNEEN
+332 IDFRAKVDEDN
-343 NVTLTSTKSG
+343 NVTLVSTKSG
-353 ELADLPTLEI
+353 ELTDLPTLEI
-363 TLEDSS
+363 TLENNS

-375 ENGKNA
+375 ENGNNA
-381 TPLVKSINLSDV
+381 TKSITSLNLSEI
-393 EGKVLFINGSKIELS
+393 EGKVLFIDGKKVEFS
-408 LKEDGSIDNDALNSL
+408 LKDSILDVDALNKS
-423 LEEKKLNVS
+423 LEEKNLNVS

-444 KTNGEGQSI
+444 KTSGESKSLDI
-453 DVSVVEKP
+453 SVIEEP
-461 TEGFVPV
+461 AEGFTPI

-475 IIIEDSKGGV
+475 IIIKDSKGGV

-493 TVTLDGVTFK
+493 VVTLDGVTFK
-503 FNGKIPADGIKVTGT
+503 FDGEIPADGIK
-518 KDVTKTKEMVVNFFN
+518 
-533 DYNEEVKGSN
+533 
-543 ATEAKFTGITIEN
+543 ITSK
-556 IKDSKEIKIGDKVIS
+556 KDS
-571 LNLDS
+571 
-576 SKEYTHD
+576 
-583 ELISELNKKREEE
+583 
-596 KIDFRAKV
+596 
-604 DEDDKVTLVSA
+604 
-615 KSGELTDLPT
+615 
-625 LEIALE
+625 
-631 SGSLIKGT
+631 
-639 FKNGKNATPLVK
+639 
-651 SMNLSDVEG
+651 
-660 KVLFINGSKIELPL
+660 
-674 KEDGSIDNDALNSL
+674 
-688 LEERKLNVSAEIK
+688 
-701 EGKLS
+701 
-706 LISKANGEGQS
+706 
-717 IDVRVVE
+717 
-724 KPAAG
+724 
-729 FIPVIQGK
+729 
-737 DANIIIEDS
+737 
-746 KGGVYTHKGDSNT
+746 
-759 VTLDG
+759 
-764 VTFKFNG
+764 
-771 KIPADGIKVTGTKD
+771 
-785 VTKTKEMVVNFFN
+785 TKTKEMVVNFFN

-856 INSLKSAMTTM
+856 INSLKNAMTTM

-873 NLEDIGVKPVSDY
+873 NLEDIGIKPVSDY

-895 IDEDKL
+895 IDENKL
-901 TAALEE
+901 TVALEE
-907 DTDKVMRLFTA
+907 DPNKVMRLFTA
-918 TPTDSKDLTSA
+918 TPTDSKNLTSA

-972 LTKSIEKYERKME
+972 LTKSIEKYERKVK

>member
-60 DVSKSDSIVLSKNWS
+60 DVSKSDSIILSKNWS

-90 SNSEAINKNFT
+90 ANSEAT
-101 IKGSS
+101 
-106 ATATK
+106 
-111 ATLTEGIG
+111 
-119 EGDKIVVDG
+119 
-128 KEFTLIGSTDRERA
+128 
-142 SNLNKE
+142 
-148 LQKAGIKVS
+148 
-157 VSYTDFAG
+157 
-165 EAINKNFTIKGSS
+165 NKNFTIKGSS

-269 NIEEVNGSNATEA
+269 NIEEV
-282 KFTGITIENIR
+282 
-293 NSKEIKIGDKVISL
+293 
-307 NLDPSKEYAK
+307 
-317 DELISELNKKLEEEK
+317 
-332 IDFRAKVNEEN
+332 
-343 NVTLTSTKSG
+343 
-353 ELADLPTLEI
+353 
-363 TLEDSS
+363 
-369 IVNGTF
+369 
-375 ENGKNA
+375 
-381 TPLVKSINLSDV
+381 
-393 EGKVLFINGSKIELS
+393 
-408 LKEDGSIDNDALNSL
+408 
-423 LEEKKLNVS
+423 
-432 AEIKDGKLSLIS
+432 
-444 KTNGEGQSI
+444 
-453 DVSVVEKP
+453 
-461 TEGFVPV
+461 
-468 IQGKDAN
+468 
-475 IIIEDSKGGV
+475 
-485 YTHKGDSN
+485 
-493 TVTLDGVTFK
+493 
-503 FNGKIPADGIKVTGT
+503 
-518 KDVTKTKEMVVNFFN
+518 
-533 DYNEEVKGSN
+533 KGSN

-556 IKDSKEIKIGDKVIS
+556 IKDSKEIKIGDKVVS

-576 SKEYTHD
+576 SKEYTKD
-583 ELISELNKKREEE
+583 ELISELNKKLEEE

-604 DEDDKVTLVSA
+604 NEENKVTLTSA

-625 LEIALE
+625 LEITLE
-631 SGSLIKGT
+631 DDSIVKGT
-639 FKNGKNATPLVK
+639 FENGKNATPLVK

-701 EGKLS
+701 DGKLS

-717 IDVRVVE
+717 IDVRVIE
-724 KPAAG
+724 KPTEG

-901 TAALEE
+901 TSALEE

-918 TPTDSKDLTSA
+918 TPTDSKNLTSA

>member
-19 SMRPYRIKIQ
+19 SMRPYRVKIQ

-90 SNSEAINKNFT
+90 ANSEAVNKNFT
-101 IKGSS
+101 ITGSS

-128 KEFTLIGSTDRERA
+128 KEFTLSGSTDRERV

-148 LQKAGIKVS
+148 LEKAGIKVC
-157 VSYTDFAG
+157 VY
-165 EAINKNFTIKGSS
+165 
-178 ATATKATLTEGI
+178 
-190 GEGDKIVVD
+190 
-199 GKEFTLIGSTDRE
+199 
-212 RASNLN
+212 
-218 KELQKAG
+218 
-225 IKVSVSYTDFAGS
+225 YTDFAGS

-246 LVFESTV
+246 LIFESTV
-253 LGEKGTFTLGG
+253 LGEKGSFTLGG
-264 SIQAV
+264 SVHSV
-269 NIEEVNGSNATEA
+269 NIEEVKGSNATEA
-282 KFTGITIENIR
+282 KFTGITVKNIR
-293 NSKEIKIGDKVISL
+293 DSKEIKIDDKVIGL
-307 NLDPSKEYAK
+307 NLDSSKEYTK
-317 DELISELNKKLEEEK
+317 DELVSELNKKLEEEK
-332 IDFRAKVNEEN
+332 IDFRAKVDEDN
-343 NVTLTSTKSG
+343 NVTLVSTKSG
-353 ELADLPTLEI
+353 ELTDLPTLEI
-363 TLEDSS
+363 TLENNS

-375 ENGKNA
+375 ENGNNA
-381 TPLVKSINLSDV
+381 TKSITSLNLSEI
-393 EGKVLFINGSKIELS
+393 EGKVLFIDGKKVEFS
-408 LKEDGSIDNDALNSL
+408 LKDSILDVDALNKS
-423 LEEKKLNVS
+423 LEEKNLNVS

-444 KTNGEGQSI
+444 KTSGESKSLDI
-453 DVSVVEKP
+453 SVIEEP
-461 TEGFVPV
+461 AEGFTPI

-475 IIIEDSKGGV
+475 IIIKDSKGGV

-493 TVTLDGVTFK
+493 VVTLDGVTFK
-503 FNGKIPADGIKVTGT
+503 FDGEIPADGIK
-518 KDVTKTKEMVVNFFN
+518 
-533 DYNEEVKGSN
+533 
-543 ATEAKFTGITIEN
+543 ITSK
-556 IKDSKEIKIGDKVIS
+556 KDS
-571 LNLDS
+571 
-576 SKEYTHD
+576 
-583 ELISELNKKREEE
+583 
-596 KIDFRAKV
+596 
-604 DEDDKVTLVSA
+604 
-615 KSGELTDLPT
+615 
-625 LEIALE
+625 
-631 SGSLIKGT
+631 
-639 FKNGKNATPLVK
+639 
-651 SMNLSDVEG
+651 
-660 KVLFINGSKIELPL
+660 
-674 KEDGSIDNDALNSL
+674 
-688 LEERKLNVSAEIK
+688 
-701 EGKLS
+701 
-706 LISKANGEGQS
+706 
-717 IDVRVVE
+717 
-724 KPAAG
+724 
-729 FIPVIQGK
+729 
-737 DANIIIEDS
+737 
-746 KGGVYTHKGDSNT
+746 
-759 VTLDG
+759 
-764 VTFKFNG
+764 
-771 KIPADGIKVTGTKD
+771 
-785 VTKTKEMVVNFFN
+785 TKTKEMVVNFFN

-856 INSLKSAMTTM
+856 INSLKNAMTTM

-873 NLEDIGVKPVSDY
+873 NLEDIGIKPVSDY

-895 IDEDKL
+895 IDENKL

-907 DTDKVMRLFTA
+907 DPNKVMRLFTA
-918 TPTDSKDLTSA
+918 TPTDSKNLTSA

-972 LTKSIEKYERKME
+972 LTKSIEKYERKVK

>member
-60 DVSKSDSIVLSKNWS
+60 DVSKSDSIILSKNWS

-90 SNSEAINKNFT
+90 ANSEAT
-101 IKGSS
+101 
-106 ATATK
+106 
-111 ATLTEGIG
+111 
-119 EGDKIVVDG
+119 
-128 KEFTLIGSTDRERA
+128 
-142 SNLNKE
+142 
-148 LQKAGIKVS
+148 
-157 VSYTDFAG
+157 
-165 EAINKNFTIKGSS
+165 NKNFTIKGSS

-269 NIEEVNGSNATEA
+269 NIEEV
-282 KFTGITIENIR
+282 
-293 NSKEIKIGDKVISL
+293 
-307 NLDPSKEYAK
+307 
-317 DELISELNKKLEEEK
+317 
-332 IDFRAKVNEEN
+332 
-343 NVTLTSTKSG
+343 
-353 ELADLPTLEI
+353 
-363 TLEDSS
+363 
-369 IVNGTF
+369 
-375 ENGKNA
+375 
-381 TPLVKSINLSDV
+381 
-393 EGKVLFINGSKIELS
+393 
-408 LKEDGSIDNDALNSL
+408 
-423 LEEKKLNVS
+423 
-432 AEIKDGKLSLIS
+432 
-444 KTNGEGQSI
+444 
-453 DVSVVEKP
+453 
-461 TEGFVPV
+461 
-468 IQGKDAN
+468 
-475 IIIEDSKGGV
+475 
-485 YTHKGDSN
+485 
-493 TVTLDGVTFK
+493 
-503 FNGKIPADGIKVTGT
+503 
-518 KDVTKTKEMVVNFFN
+518 
-533 DYNEEVKGSN
+533 KGSN

-576 SKEYTHD
+576 SKEYTKD
-583 ELISELNKKREEE
+583 ELISELNKKLEEE

-604 DEDDKVTLVSA
+604 NEDNNVTLVSA

-631 SGSLIKGT
+631 SGSLVKGT
-639 FKNGKNATPLVK
+639 FENGKNATPLVK

-701 EGKLS
+701 DGKLS

-729 FIPVIQGK
+729 FIPVIRGK

-907 DTDKVMRLFTA
+907 DTDKVMRLFTE
-918 TPTDSKDLTSA
+918 TPTDSKNLTSA

>member
-60 DVSKSDSIVLSKNWS
+60 DVSKSDSIILSKNWS
-75 TIKFESSDSNVVSVS
+75 TIKFESSDGNVVSVS
-90 SNSEAINKNFT
+90 ANSEATNKNFT

-111 ATLTEGIG
+111 ATLTEGIS

-128 KEFTLIGSTDRERA
+128 KEFTLS
-142 SNLNKE
+142 
-148 LQKAGIKVS
+148 
-157 VSYTDFAG
+157 
-165 EAINKNFTIKGSS
+165 
-178 ATATKATLTEGI
+178 
-190 GEGDKIVVD
+190 
-199 GKEFTLIGSTDRE
+199 GSTDRE

-269 NIEEVNGSNATEA
+269 NIEEVKGSNATEA
-282 KFTGITIENIR
+282 KFTGITIENLKD
-293 NSKEIKIGDKVISL
+293 SKEIKIGDKVISL
-307 NLDPSKEYAK
+307 NLDSSKEYTK

-332 IDFRAKVNEEN
+332 IDFRAKVDGDR
-343 NVTLTSTKSG
+343 VSLTSTKNG

-363 TLEDSS
+363 TLESGS
-369 IVNGTF
+369 LVKGTF

-381 TPLVKSINLSDV
+381 TPLVKSMNLSDV
-393 EGKVLFINGSKIELS
+393 EGKVLFINGSKIELP

-461 TEGFVPV
+461 TEGF
-468 IQGKDAN
+468 
-475 IIIEDSKGGV
+475 
-485 YTHKGDSN
+485 
-493 TVTLDGVTFK
+493 
-503 FNGKIPADGIKVTGT
+503 
-518 KDVTKTKEMVVNFFN
+518 
-533 DYNEEVKGSN
+533 
-543 ATEAKFTGITIEN
+543 
-556 IKDSKEIKIGDKVIS
+556 
-571 LNLDS
+571 
-576 SKEYTHD
+576 
-583 ELISELNKKREEE
+583 
-596 KIDFRAKV
+596 
-604 DEDDKVTLVSA
+604 
-615 KSGELTDLPT
+615 
-625 LEIALE
+625 
-631 SGSLIKGT
+631 
-639 FKNGKNATPLVK
+639 
-651 SMNLSDVEG
+651 
-660 KVLFINGSKIELPL
+660 
-674 KEDGSIDNDALNSL
+674 
-688 LEERKLNVSAEIK
+688 
-701 EGKLS
+701 
-706 LISKANGEGQS
+706 
-717 IDVRVVE
+717 
-724 KPAAG
+724 
-729 FIPVIQGK
+729 IPVIQGK

-771 KIPADGIKVTGTKD
+771 KIPDGGIKVTGTKD
-785 VTKTKEMVVNFFN
+785 VIKTKEMVVNFFN

-886 GGVKNGTFT
+886 GGVRNGTFT

-907 DTDKVMRLFTA
+907 DPDKVMRLFTA

>member
-60 DVSKSDSIVLSKNWS
+60 DVSKSDSIILSKNWS

-90 SNSEAINKNFT
+90 ANSEAT
-101 IKGSS
+101 
-106 ATATK
+106 
-111 ATLTEGIG
+111 
-119 EGDKIVVDG
+119 
-128 KEFTLIGSTDRERA
+128 
-142 SNLNKE
+142 
-148 LQKAGIKVS
+148 
-157 VSYTDFAG
+157 
-165 EAINKNFTIKGSS
+165 NKNFTIKGSS

-269 NIEEVNGSNATEA
+269 NIEEV
-282 KFTGITIENIR
+282 
-293 NSKEIKIGDKVISL
+293 
-307 NLDPSKEYAK
+307 
-317 DELISELNKKLEEEK
+317 
-332 IDFRAKVNEEN
+332 
-343 NVTLTSTKSG
+343 
-353 ELADLPTLEI
+353 
-363 TLEDSS
+363 
-369 IVNGTF
+369 
-375 ENGKNA
+375 
-381 TPLVKSINLSDV
+381 
-393 EGKVLFINGSKIELS
+393 
-408 LKEDGSIDNDALNSL
+408 
-423 LEEKKLNVS
+423 
-432 AEIKDGKLSLIS
+432 
-444 KTNGEGQSI
+444 
-453 DVSVVEKP
+453 
-461 TEGFVPV
+461 
-468 IQGKDAN
+468 
-475 IIIEDSKGGV
+475 
-485 YTHKGDSN
+485 
-493 TVTLDGVTFK
+493 
-503 FNGKIPADGIKVTGT
+503 
-518 KDVTKTKEMVVNFFN
+518 
-533 DYNEEVKGSN
+533 KGSN

-576 SKEYTHD
+576 SKEYTND
-583 ELISELNKKREEE
+583 ELISELNKKLEEE

-604 DEDDKVTLVSA
+604 NEDNNVTLVSA

-631 SGSLIKGT
+631 SGSLVKGT
-639 FKNGKNATPLVK
+639 FENGKNATPLVK

-701 EGKLS
+701 DGKLS
-706 LISKANGEGQS
+706 LISKTNGEGQS
-717 IDVRVVE
+717 IDVSVVE
-724 KPAAG
+724 KPTEG

-901 TAALEE
+901 TTALEE
-907 DTDKVMRLFTA
+907 DTDKVMRLFTE
-918 TPTDSKDLTSA
+918 TPTDSKNLTSA

-1022 LGMA
+1022 LGMD

>member
-19 SMRPYRIKIQ
+19 SMRPYRVKIQ

-101 IKGSS
+101 ITGSS

-128 KEFTLIGSTDRERA
+128 KEFTLSGSTDRERV

-148 LQKAGIKVS
+148 LEKSGV
-157 VSYTDFAG
+157 
-165 EAINKNFTIKGSS
+165 
-178 ATATKATLTEGI
+178 
-190 GEGDKIVVD
+190 
-199 GKEFTLIGSTDRE
+199 
-212 RASNLN
+212 
-218 KELQKAG
+218 
-225 IKVSVSYTDFAGS
+225 KVSVSYTDFAGS

-317 DELISELNKKLEEEK
+317 NELISELNKKLEDEK
-332 IDFRAKVNEEN
+332 IDFRAKVDEGDK
-343 NVTLTSTKSG
+343 VTLASTKSG

-363 TLEDSS
+363 TLDDNS

-375 ENGKNA
+375 ENGNNA
-381 TPLVKSINLSDV
+381 TKSITSLNLSEI
-393 EGKVLFINGSKIELS
+393 EGKVLFINGKKVKFS
-408 LKEDGSIDNDALNSL
+408 LKDSILDVDALNKS
-423 LEEKKLNVS
+423 LEEKNLNVS
-432 AEIKDGKLSLIS
+432 AEIKDGKLSLVS
-444 KTNGEGQSI
+444 KTSGESKSLDI
-453 DVSVVEKP
+453 SVIEEP
-461 TEGFVPV
+461 AEGFTPV

-475 IIIEDSKGGV
+475 IIIKDSKGGV

-503 FNGKIPADGIKVTGT
+503 FDGEIPADG
-518 KDVTKTKEMVVNFFN
+518 
-533 DYNEEVKGSN
+533 VKIIS
-543 ATEAKFTGITIEN
+543 K
-556 IKDSKEIKIGDKVIS
+556 KDS
-571 LNLDS
+571 
-576 SKEYTHD
+576 
-583 ELISELNKKREEE
+583 
-596 KIDFRAKV
+596 
-604 DEDDKVTLVSA
+604 
-615 KSGELTDLPT
+615 
-625 LEIALE
+625 
-631 SGSLIKGT
+631 
-639 FKNGKNATPLVK
+639 
-651 SMNLSDVEG
+651 
-660 KVLFINGSKIELPL
+660 
-674 KEDGSIDNDALNSL
+674 
-688 LEERKLNVSAEIK
+688 
-701 EGKLS
+701 
-706 LISKANGEGQS
+706 
-717 IDVRVVE
+717 
-724 KPAAG
+724 
-729 FIPVIQGK
+729 
-737 DANIIIEDS
+737 
-746 KGGVYTHKGDSNT
+746 
-759 VTLDG
+759 
-764 VTFKFNG
+764 
-771 KIPADGIKVTGTKD
+771 
-785 VTKTKEMVVNFFN
+785 TKTKEMVVNFFN

-867 VDGIDI
+867 VDGIDN

-895 IDEDKL
+895 IDENKL

-907 DTDKVMRLFTA
+907 DPNKVMRLFTA
-918 TPTDSKDLTSA
+918 TPTDSKNLTSS

-946 DETMTVSARLLKKAG
+946 DETMTVSSRLLKKAG

-992 KKEQALYS
+992 KKKQALYS

-1022 LGMA
+1022 LGMG

>member
-19 SMRPYRIKIQ
+19 SMRPYRVKIQ

-90 SNSEAINKNFT
+90 ANSEAVNKNFT
-101 IKGSS
+101 ITGSS

-128 KEFTLIGSTDRERA
+128 KEFTLSGSTDRERV

-148 LQKAGIKVS
+148 LEKAGIKVC
-157 VSYTDFAG
+157 
-165 EAINKNFTIKGSS
+165 
-178 ATATKATLTEGI
+178 
-190 GEGDKIVVD
+190 
-199 GKEFTLIGSTDRE
+199 
-212 RASNLN
+212 
-218 KELQKAG
+218 
-225 IKVSVSYTDFAGS
+225 VSYTDFAGS

-246 LVFESTV
+246 LIFESTV
-253 LGEKGTFTLGG
+253 LGEKGSFTLGG
-264 SIQAV
+264 SVHSV
-269 NIEEVNGSNATEA
+269 NIEEVKGSNATEA
-282 KFTGITIENIR
+282 KFTGITIKNIR
-293 NSKEIKIGDKVISL
+293 DSKEIKIGDKVIGL
-307 NLDPSKEYAK
+307 NLDSSKEYTK
-317 DELISELNKKLEEEK
+317 DELVSELNKKLEEEK
-332 IDFRAKVNEEN
+332 IDFRAKVDEDN
-343 NVTLTSTKSG
+343 NVTLVSTKSG
-353 ELADLPTLEI
+353 ELTDLPTLEI
-363 TLEDSS
+363 TLENNS
-369 IVNGTF
+369 IVNGAF
-375 ENGKNA
+375 ENGNNA
-381 TPLVKSINLSDV
+381 TKSITSLSLSEI
-393 EGKVLFINGSKIELS
+393 EGKVLFIDGKKVEFS
-408 LKEDGSIDNDALNSL
+408 LKDSILDVDALNKS
-423 LEEKKLNVS
+423 LEEKNLNVS

-444 KTNGEGQSI
+444 KTSGESKSLDI
-453 DVSVVEKP
+453 SVIEEP
-461 TEGFVPV
+461 AEGFTPI

-475 IIIEDSKGGV
+475 IIIKDSKGGV

-493 TVTLDGVTFK
+493 VVTLDGVTFK
-503 FNGKIPADGIKVTGT
+503 FDGEIPADGIK
-518 KDVTKTKEMVVNFFN
+518 
-533 DYNEEVKGSN
+533 
-543 ATEAKFTGITIEN
+543 ITSK
-556 IKDSKEIKIGDKVIS
+556 KDS
-571 LNLDS
+571 
-576 SKEYTHD
+576 
-583 ELISELNKKREEE
+583 
-596 KIDFRAKV
+596 
-604 DEDDKVTLVSA
+604 
-615 KSGELTDLPT
+615 
-625 LEIALE
+625 
-631 SGSLIKGT
+631 
-639 FKNGKNATPLVK
+639 
-651 SMNLSDVEG
+651 
-660 KVLFINGSKIELPL
+660 
-674 KEDGSIDNDALNSL
+674 
-688 LEERKLNVSAEIK
+688 
-701 EGKLS
+701 
-706 LISKANGEGQS
+706 
-717 IDVRVVE
+717 
-724 KPAAG
+724 
-729 FIPVIQGK
+729 
-737 DANIIIEDS
+737 
-746 KGGVYTHKGDSNT
+746 
-759 VTLDG
+759 
-764 VTFKFNG
+764 
-771 KIPADGIKVTGTKD
+771 
-785 VTKTKEMVVNFFN
+785 TKTKEMVVNFFN

-856 INSLKSAMTTM
+856 INSLKNAMTTM

-873 NLEDIGVKPVSDY
+873 NLEDIGIKPVSDY

-895 IDEDKL
+895 IDENKL

-907 DTDKVMRLFTA
+907 DPNKVMRLFTA
-918 TPTDSKDLTSA
+918 TPTDSKNLTSA

-936 IAQRLKSILY
+936 IVQRLKSILY

-972 LTKSIEKYERKME
+972 LTKSIEKYERKVK

>member
-19 SMRPYRIKIQ
+19 SMRPYRVKIQ

-52 REFYNKYF
+52 RELYNKYF

-90 SNSEAINKNFT
+90 ANSEAVNKNFT
-101 IKGSS
+101 ITGSS

-128 KEFTLIGSTDRERA
+128 KEFTLSGSTDRERV

-148 LQKAGIKVS
+148 LEKAGIKVC
-157 VSYTDFAG
+157 
-165 EAINKNFTIKGSS
+165 
-178 ATATKATLTEGI
+178 
-190 GEGDKIVVD
+190 
-199 GKEFTLIGSTDRE
+199 
-212 RASNLN
+212 
-218 KELQKAG
+218 
-225 IKVSVSYTDFAGS
+225 VSYTDFAGS

-246 LVFESTV
+246 LIFESTV
-253 LGEKGTFTLGG
+253 LGEKGSFTLGG
-264 SIQAV
+264 SVHSV
-269 NIEEVNGSNATEA
+269 NIEEVKGSNATEA
-282 KFTGITIENIR
+282 KFTGITIKNIR
-293 NSKEIKIGDKVISL
+293 DSKEIKIGDKVIGL
-307 NLDPSKEYAK
+307 NLDSSKEYTK
-317 DELISELNKKLEEEK
+317 DELVSELNKKLEEEK
-332 IDFRAKVNEEN
+332 IDFRAKVDEDN
-343 NVTLTSTKSG
+343 NVTLVSTKSG
-353 ELADLPTLEI
+353 ELTDLPTLEI
-363 TLEDSS
+363 TLENNS
-369 IVNGTF
+369 IVNGAF
-375 ENGKNA
+375 ENGNNA
-381 TPLVKSINLSDV
+381 TKSITSLNLSEI
-393 EGKVLFINGSKIELS
+393 EGKVLFIDGKKVEFS
-408 LKEDGSIDNDALNSL
+408 LKDSILDLDALNKS
-423 LEEKKLNVS
+423 LEEKNLNVS

-444 KTNGEGQSI
+444 KTSGESKSLDI
-453 DVSVVEKP
+453 SVIEEP
-461 TEGFVPV
+461 AEGFTPI

-475 IIIEDSKGGV
+475 IIIKDSKCGV

-493 TVTLDGVTFK
+493 VVTLDGVTFK
-503 FNGKIPADGIKVTGT
+503 FDGEIPADGIK
-518 KDVTKTKEMVVNFFN
+518 
-533 DYNEEVKGSN
+533 
-543 ATEAKFTGITIEN
+543 ITSK
-556 IKDSKEIKIGDKVIS
+556 KDS
-571 LNLDS
+571 
-576 SKEYTHD
+576 
-583 ELISELNKKREEE
+583 
-596 KIDFRAKV
+596 
-604 DEDDKVTLVSA
+604 
-615 KSGELTDLPT
+615 
-625 LEIALE
+625 
-631 SGSLIKGT
+631 
-639 FKNGKNATPLVK
+639 
-651 SMNLSDVEG
+651 
-660 KVLFINGSKIELPL
+660 
-674 KEDGSIDNDALNSL
+674 
-688 LEERKLNVSAEIK
+688 
-701 EGKLS
+701 
-706 LISKANGEGQS
+706 
-717 IDVRVVE
+717 
-724 KPAAG
+724 
-729 FIPVIQGK
+729 
-737 DANIIIEDS
+737 
-746 KGGVYTHKGDSNT
+746 
-759 VTLDG
+759 
-764 VTFKFNG
+764 
-771 KIPADGIKVTGTKD
+771 
-785 VTKTKEMVVNFFN
+785 TKTKEMVVNFFN

-856 INSLKSAMTTM
+856 INSLKNAMTTM

-895 IDEDKL
+895 IDENKL

-907 DTDKVMRLFTA
+907 DPNKVMRLFTA
-918 TPTDSKDLTSA
+918 TPTDSKNLTSA

-972 LTKSIEKYERKME
+972 LTKSIEKYERKVK

>member
-19 SMRPYRIKIQ
+19 SMRPYRVKIQ

-90 SNSEAINKNFT
+90 ANSEAVNKNFT
-101 IKGSS
+101 ITGSS

-128 KEFTLIGSTDRERA
+128 KEFTLSGSTDRERV

-148 LQKAGIKVS
+148 LEKAGIKVC
-157 VSYTDFAG
+157 
-165 EAINKNFTIKGSS
+165 
-178 ATATKATLTEGI
+178 
-190 GEGDKIVVD
+190 
-199 GKEFTLIGSTDRE
+199 
-212 RASNLN
+212 
-218 KELQKAG
+218 
-225 IKVSVSYTDFAGS
+225 VSYTDFAGS

-246 LVFESTV
+246 LIFESTV
-253 LGEKGTFTLGG
+253 LGEKGSFTLGG
-264 SIQAV
+264 SVHSV
-269 NIEEVNGSNATEA
+269 NIEEVKGSNATEA
-282 KFTGITIENIR
+282 KFTGITVKNIR
-293 NSKEIKIGDKVISL
+293 DSKEIKIDDKVIGL
-307 NLDPSKEYAK
+307 NLDSSKEYTK
-317 DELISELNKKLEEEK
+317 DELVSELNKKLEEEK
-332 IDFRAKVNEEN
+332 IDFRAKVDEDN
-343 NVTLTSTKSG
+343 NVTLVSTKSG
-353 ELADLPTLEI
+353 ELTDLPTLEI
-363 TLEDSS
+363 TLENNS
-369 IVNGTF
+369 IVNGAF
-375 ENGKNA
+375 ENGNNA
-381 TPLVKSINLSDV
+381 TKSITSLNLSEI
-393 EGKVLFINGSKIELS
+393 EGKVLFIDGKKVEFS
-408 LKEDGSIDNDALNSL
+408 LKDSILDLDALNKS
-423 LEEKKLNVS
+423 LEEKNLNVS

-444 KTNGEGQSI
+444 KTSGESKSLDI
-453 DVSVVEKP
+453 SVIEEP
-461 TEGFVPV
+461 AEGFTPI

-475 IIIEDSKGGV
+475 IIIKDSKGGV

-493 TVTLDGVTFK
+493 VVTLDGVTFK
-503 FNGKIPADGIKVTGT
+503 FDGEIPADGIK
-518 KDVTKTKEMVVNFFN
+518 
-533 DYNEEVKGSN
+533 
-543 ATEAKFTGITIEN
+543 ITSK
-556 IKDSKEIKIGDKVIS
+556 KDS
-571 LNLDS
+571 
-576 SKEYTHD
+576 
-583 ELISELNKKREEE
+583 
-596 KIDFRAKV
+596 
-604 DEDDKVTLVSA
+604 
-615 KSGELTDLPT
+615 
-625 LEIALE
+625 
-631 SGSLIKGT
+631 
-639 FKNGKNATPLVK
+639 
-651 SMNLSDVEG
+651 
-660 KVLFINGSKIELPL
+660 
-674 KEDGSIDNDALNSL
+674 
-688 LEERKLNVSAEIK
+688 
-701 EGKLS
+701 
-706 LISKANGEGQS
+706 
-717 IDVRVVE
+717 
-724 KPAAG
+724 
-729 FIPVIQGK
+729 
-737 DANIIIEDS
+737 
-746 KGGVYTHKGDSNT
+746 
-759 VTLDG
+759 
-764 VTFKFNG
+764 
-771 KIPADGIKVTGTKD
+771 
-785 VTKTKEMVVNFFN
+785 TKTKEMVVNFFN

-856 INSLKSAMTTM
+856 INSLKNAMTTM

-873 NLEDIGVKPVSDY
+873 NLEDIGIKPVSDY

-895 IDEDKL
+895 IDENKL

-907 DTDKVMRLFTA
+907 DPNKVMRLFTA
-918 TPTDSKDLTSA
+918 TPTDSKNLTSA

-972 LTKSIEKYERKME
+972 LTKSIEKYERKVK

>member
-60 DVSKSDSIVLSKNWS
+60 DVSKSDSIILSKNWS

-90 SNSEAINKNFT
+90 ANSEATNKNFT

-128 KEFTLIGSTDRERA
+128 KEFTLSGSTDRERV

-148 LQKAGIKVS
+148 LEKSGV
-157 VSYTDFAG
+157 
-165 EAINKNFTIKGSS
+165 
-178 ATATKATLTEGI
+178 
-190 GEGDKIVVD
+190 
-199 GKEFTLIGSTDRE
+199 
-212 RASNLN
+212 
-218 KELQKAG
+218 
-225 IKVSVSYTDFAGS
+225 KVSVSYTDFAGS

-253 LGEKGTFTLGG
+253 LGEKGSFTLGG
-264 SIQAV
+264 SVQSV
-269 NIEEVNGSNATEA
+269 NIEEVKGSNATKA
-282 KFTGITIENIR
+282 KFTGITIENIKY
-293 NSKEIKIGDKVISL
+293 SKEIKIGDKVISL
-307 NLDPSKEYAK
+307 NLDSSKEYTK

-343 NVTLTSTKSG
+343 NVTLTSAKSG
-353 ELADLPTLEI
+353 ELTDLPTLEI
-363 TLEDSS
+363 TLKDNS
-369 IVNGTF
+369 IVKGNF

-381 TPLVKSINLSDV
+381 TPLVKSI
-393 EGKVLFINGSKIELS
+393 
-408 LKEDGSIDNDALNSL
+408 
-423 LEEKKLNVS
+423 
-432 AEIKDGKLSLIS
+432 
-444 KTNGEGQSI
+444 
-453 DVSVVEKP
+453 
-461 TEGFVPV
+461 
-468 IQGKDAN
+468 
-475 IIIEDSKGGV
+475 
-485 YTHKGDSN
+485 
-493 TVTLDGVTFK
+493 
-503 FNGKIPADGIKVTGT
+503 
-518 KDVTKTKEMVVNFFN
+518 
-533 DYNEEVKGSN
+533 
-543 ATEAKFTGITIEN
+543 
-556 IKDSKEIKIGDKVIS
+556 
-571 LNLDS
+571 
-576 SKEYTHD
+576 
-583 ELISELNKKREEE
+583 
-596 KIDFRAKV
+596 
-604 DEDDKVTLVSA
+604 
-615 KSGELTDLPT
+615 
-625 LEIALE
+625 
-631 SGSLIKGT
+631 
-639 FKNGKNATPLVK
+639 
-651 SMNLSDVEG
+651 NLSDVEG

-701 EGKLS
+701 DGKLS

-717 IDVRVVE
+717 IDVSVVE
-724 KPAAG
+724 KPTEG

-746 KGGVYTHKGDSNT
+746 KGGVYTHKGDCNT

-771 KIPADGIKVTGTKD
+771 KIPDDGIKVTGTKD

-873 NLEDIGVKPVSDY
+873 NLEDIGIKPISDY

-901 TAALEE
+901 TSALEE
-907 DTDKVMRLFTA
+907 DTDKVMRLFTV
-918 TPTDSKDLTSA
+918 TPTDSKNLTSA

-946 DETMTVSARLLKKAG
+946 DETMTVSSRLLKKAG